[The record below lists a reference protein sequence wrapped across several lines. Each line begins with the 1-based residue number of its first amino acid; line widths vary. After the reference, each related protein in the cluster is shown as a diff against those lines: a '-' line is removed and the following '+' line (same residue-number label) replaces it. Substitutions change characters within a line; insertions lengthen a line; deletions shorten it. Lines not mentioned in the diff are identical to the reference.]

1 MNCFLGRELTSF
13 FCLPVRKMWLKFLL
27 AILLLHVTA
36 AKEPE
41 PQYVLMVPAVL
52 QSDSPG
58 QVCLQFLNL
67 KETISVRVILEY
79 GAVNTT
85 IFEKTMTASNGLQCF
100 NFTIPSVNSSPLAF
114 ISFSAKGTTVSLE
127 ERRSVMIWNTESIV
141 FVQTDKP
148 IYKPGQSV
156 MFRVVA
162 LDFNFKPVQEMYP
175 SIAIQDPRGNRIF
188 QWQNVTSEINI
199 IQIEFPLTEEP
210 ILGNYKIIVAKKS
223 GDKTNHSFLVEEYV
237 LPKFDVTVTAPESLT
252 VLDSEFTVKVCGVY
266 TYGQPVEGK
275 VQLSVCRDFDSYGR
289 CKKSPVCQSFTKDL
303 DTDGCLS
310 QVFSSNI
317 FELNRIGYMR
327 NLDVK
332 AIVTEKGTGLQL
344 TATQSISI
352 TRVMSSTQFENM
364 DRHYRRG
371 IPYFGQIKLVD
382 KDNSPISSEVI
393 QLFVNN
399 KNTNNFTTD
408 DNGIA
413 EFSIDTSE
421 MFDPEISLRATYKT
435 SDHCHSEG
443 WIEPSYPDASLS
455 IQRFYSWT
463 SSFVRIEPLWKDLS
477 CGQKRMITVHYVLNT
492 EGYESINTMNFYY
505 VVSVGFLHGLL
516 KGLDRAAIWQFIHSN
531 DSRACSSWFW
541 ITSQHNGKQ
550 PKDRNSTEVVWQNY
564 PLRKN
569 DPHFWPCNS
578 ISYDKGPSSSSSS
591 GSIHRALRLIFNH
604 LKPSQCTCL
613 DRPVDGMA
621 KGKIVLTGEIKVNIQ
636 ADQNSNFTIPLV
648 VNEKMAPALRL
659 LVYTLHPAKE
669 LVADSVRFPVEKCF
683 KNKVQ
688 LQFSEKQMRSASNV
702 SLVIEAAANSFCA
715 VRAVDQSVLLLK
727 SETELS
733 AETIYSLHPLQDF
746 QGYIFNGLNL
756 EDDPQDPCVSSDN
769 IFHKGLYYTPVMSGL
784 GPDVYQFLRDM
795 GMKFFTN
802 SKVRQPVV
810 CSSETARPTQYFL
823 NAGFMASTHHVKSS
837 AEVAREERGK
847 RLILET
853 IREFFPETWIWD
865 IVLINSTGKASI
877 SYTVPDTI
885 TEWKASA
892 FCVEEL
898 VGFGMSVPATLAVFQ
913 PFFVDLTLPYSI
925 IRGEDFLL
933 RANVFNYLDH
943 CIKINISLS
952 DSLDYQAKLI
962 SPEDDGCVCAKQRKT
977 YVWNIFPKKIG
988 NVVFSITA
996 ETKDDGACG
1005 GKAPRNISID
1015 YRDTQIRT
1023 LLVEPEGIRREK
1035 TQNSLICTKDDVVFQ
1050 DVALDLPTN
1059 VVEGSA
1065 RASFSVVGDIM
1076 GAAMQNVHQLL
1087 QMPFGCGEQNM
1098 VLFAPN
1104 IYVLDYLNKTGQLSE
1119 EVKSKAIG
1127 YLVSGYQK
1135 QLSYKHP
1142 DGSYSIFGTRDKE
1155 GNTWL
1160 TAFVYKSFAQASHFI
1175 YIDDNVQAQTLMW
1188 LASKQKPDGC
1198 FRSVGT
1204 LFNNALKGG
1213 VNDELSLSAY
1223 ITIAMLEAG
1232 HSGSYPVVRNAFFC
1246 LKTASEKSI
1255 SDIYTQALMAYAFCL
1270 AGKAEKC
1277 ESFLRELQ
1285 KSAKEADGSQHWEQ
1299 KERSPSEKSPS
1310 FLDHAPSAE
1319 VEITSYVLLAMLYKP
1334 NRSQEDLTKASGI
1347 VQWIIRQQNPYGGFS
1362 STQDTVIALQALSAY
1377 GEATY
1382 NSVTQNVVKIASK
1395 KPFEKVIIVNNA
1407 NRLLL
1412 QETPL
1417 PEVPGKYSLTVNGS
1431 GCVLMQTALRY
1442 NIHLPEGAFGFSLSV
1457 KASHASCPLDR
1468 PAKFDIVLITQQQAH
1483 VIRSSLPMLHEARSR
1498 ELMFAS
1504 PGMVQTDRG
1513 FCRFSYTG
1521 KRSSSNMVII
1531 DVKMLSGFVP
1541 VKSSLDK
1548 LIDSHT
1554 VMQVENKKNHVLLYL
1569 QNISQKK
1576 RKEITFSVEQDFVVT
1591 HPKPA
1596 PVQIYDYY
1604 ETEKYA
1610 VAQYM
1615 SPCKED
1621 VAEMD

>member
-1 MNCFLGRELTSF
+1 MNCFLRELISF
-13 FCLPVRKMWLKFLL
+13 LCLPVRKMWLKFLL
-27 AILLLHVTA
+27 AILLHVTA

-52 QSDSPG
+52 QTDSPG

-67 KETISVRVILEY
+67 NETISIRVILEY
-79 GAVNTT
+79 GTVNTT
-85 IFEKTMTASNGLQCF
+85 IFEKTMTSSNDLQCF
-100 NFTIPSVNSSPLAF
+100 NFTVPPVNSAPLAF
-114 ISFSAKGTTVSLE
+114 ISFSAKGNTVSLE

-148 IYKPGQSV
+148 IYKPGQRV

-162 LDFNFKPVQEMYP
+162 LDFNFKPIQEMY
-175 SIAIQDPRGNRIF
+175 SLIAIQDPRGNRIF
-188 QWQNVTSEINI
+188 QWQNVTSEMYI

-210 ILGNYKIIVAKKS
+210 ILGSYRIIVAKKS

-237 LPKFDVTVTAPESLT
+237 LPKFDVTVSAPASLT
-252 VLDSEFTVKVCGVY
+252 VLDSEFTVKVCAVY

-275 VQLSVCRDFDSYGR
+275 VQLSVCRNFDSHGR

-303 DTDGCLS
+303 KTGCFS

-344 TATQSISI
+344 TATQTISV
-352 TRVMSSTQFENM
+352 TRVMSSIQFQNV

-371 IPYFGQIKLVD
+371 IPYFGQIKLAD
-382 KDNSPISSEVI
+382 KNNSPIPSEVI

-399 KNTNNFTTD
+399 KNTANFTTD

-413 EFSIDTSE
+413 EFSIDTSK
-421 MFDPEISLRATYKT
+421 MFDPEISLKATYKT
-435 SDHCHSEG
+435 SGQCYSEG
-443 WIEPSYPDASLS
+443 WIEPSYPDAFLS
-455 IQRFYSWT
+455 IPRFYSWT
-463 SSFVRIEPLWKDLS
+463 NSFVRIEPLWKDLN
-477 CGQKRMITVHYVLNT
+477 CGQKEIITVHYILNT
-492 EGYESINTMNFYY
+492 EGYNGINTINFYY
-505 VVSVGFLHGLL
+505 V
-516 KGLDRAAIWQFIHSN
+516 
-531 DSRACSSWFW
+531 
-541 ITSQHNGKQ
+541 
-550 PKDRNSTEVVWQNY
+550 
-564 PLRKN
+564 
-569 DPHFWPCNS
+569 
-578 ISYDKGPSSSSSS
+578 
-591 GSIHRALRLIFNH
+591 
-604 LKPSQCTCL
+604 
-613 DRPVDGMA
+613 GMA

-636 ADQNSNFTIPLV
+636 ADQNGTFTIPLV
-648 VNEKMAPALRL
+648 VSEKMAPAIRL
-659 LVYTLHPAKE
+659 LVYMLHPDKE

-683 KNKVQ
+683 RNKVQ
-688 LQFSEKQMRSASNV
+688 LQFSAKQMHSASSV

-756 EDDPQDPCVSSDN
+756 EDDPKDPCVSSDN

-795 GMKFFTN
+795 GIKFFTN
-802 SKVRQPVV
+802 SKVRQPVL
-810 CSSETARPTQYFL
+810 CTSETARPPPYLL

-837 AEVAREERGK
+837 AEIAREERGK
-847 RLILET
+847 RLTLES
-853 IREFFPETWIWD
+853 IRKFFPETWIWD
-865 IVLINSTGKASI
+865 IVLINSTGKVSI

-892 FCVEEL
+892 FCVGEL
-898 VGFGMSVPATLAVFQ
+898 FGFGMAVPTTLKAFQ
-913 PFFVDLTLPYSI
+913 PFFVDLTLPYSV

-933 RANVFNYLDH
+933 RANVFNYFDH
-943 CIKINISLS
+943 CIKINVSLS

-962 SPEDDGCVCAKQRKT
+962 SLEDDGCVCAKQRKT
-977 YVWNIFPKKIG
+977 YIWNISPKEIG
-988 NVVFSITA
+988 NVIFSITA
-996 ETKDDGACG
+996 ETKDVEPCEDE
-1005 GKAPRNISID
+1005 APRNDSID
-1015 YRDTQIRT
+1015 YRDTQIRA
-1023 LLVEPEGIRREK
+1023 LLVEPEGLRREK
-1035 TQNSLICTKDDVVFQ
+1035 TQNYLVCTKDDVVIQ
-1050 DVALDLPTN
+1050 DVPLSLPTN

-1076 GAAMQNVHQLL
+1076 GTAMQNVHQLL

-1104 IYVLDYLNKTGQLSE
+1104 IYVLDYLNKIGQLSE
-1119 EVKSKAIG
+1119 EVRSKAIG

-1175 YIDDNVQAQTLMW
+1175 YVDDNVQAQTLMW

-1198 FRSVGT
+1198 FQSVGT

-1232 HSGSYPVVRNAFFC
+1232 HSSSYPVVRNAFFC
-1246 LKTASEKSI
+1246 LEAASEKNI
-1255 SDIYTQALMAYAFCL
+1255 SEVYTQALIAYAVCL

-1285 KSAKEADGSQHWEQ
+1285 KSAKEVDGSQHWEQ
-1299 KERSPSEKSPS
+1299 EKRSPSEKSPS

-1319 VEITSYVLLAMLYKP
+1319 VEITSYVLLALLYKP
-1334 NRSQEDLTKASGI
+1334 NRNQEDLTNASGI

-1362 STQDTVIALQALSAY
+1362 STQDTVVALQALAAY
-1377 GEATY
+1377 GGATY
-1382 NSVTQNVVKIASK
+1382 SPVTQNVVKITSQ
-1395 KPFEKVIIVNNA
+1395 KPFEKVFIVNNA

-1412 QETPL
+1412 QQTPL
-1417 PEVPGKYSLTVNGS
+1417 PEVSGKYSLAVNGS
-1431 GCVLMQTALRY
+1431 GCVLMQAVLRY
-1442 NIHLPEGAFGFSLSV
+1442 SLHLPEGAFGFSLSV
-1457 KASHASCPLDR
+1457 QTANASCPLDR
-1468 PAKFDIVLITQQQAH
+1468 PGKFDIVLI
-1483 VIRSSLPMLHEARSR
+1483 S
-1498 ELMFAS
+1498 
-1504 PGMVQTDRG
+1504 
-1513 FCRFSYTG
+1513 SYTG
-1521 KRSSSNMVII
+1521 KRSSSNMLII

-1569 QNISQKK
+1569 ENISQKE
-1576 RKEITFSVEQDFVVT
+1576 RKEIAFSVEQDFVVT

-1604 ETEKYA
+1604 ETEEYA

-1615 SPCKED
+1615 SPCKEAI
-1621 VAEMD
+1621 AEMD

>member
-1 MNCFLGRELTSF
+1 FLGRELNSF
-13 FCLPVRKMWLKFLL
+13 FCHPVRKMWLKFLL
-27 AILLLHVTA
+27 VILLLHVTA

-52 QSDSPG
+52 QTDSPG

-67 KETISVRVILEY
+67 NETISARVILEY
-79 GAVNTT
+79 DAVNTT
-85 IFEKTMTASNGLQCF
+85 IFEKTTTASNGLQCF
-100 NFTIPSVNSSPLAF
+100 NFTIPHANSPPLAF

-127 ERRSVMIWNTESIV
+127 ERRSVMIWNMESIV

-148 IYKPGQSV
+148 IYKPGQSGEYL
-156 MFRVVA
+156 FIA
-162 LDFNFKPVQEMYP
+162 KDFQGKLTVSPY
-175 SIAIQDPRGNRIF
+175 SIFLQDPQGNRIF
-188 QWQNVTSEINI
+188 QWQNVTSEMNI

-223 GDKTNHSFLVEEYV
+223 GDKTSHSFLVEEYV
-237 LPKFDVTVTAPESLT
+237 LPKFDVTVTAPKSLT

-303 DTDGCLS
+303 ETEGCLS
-310 QVFSSNI
+310 QIFSSNI
-317 FELNRIGYMR
+317 FELNRIGYLR

-352 TRVMSSTQFENM
+352 TRVMSNIRFENM
-364 DRHYRRG
+364 DHHYRRG

-382 KDNSPISSEVI
+382 KDNSPISNEVV
-393 QLFVNN
+393 QLFVNS
-399 KNTNNFTTD
+399 KNIDNFTTD
-408 DNGIA
+408 DNGVA

-463 SSFVRIEPLWKDLS
+463 SSFVRIDPLWKDLS

-492 EGYESINTMNFYY
+492 EGYKSINSMNFYY
-505 VVSVGFLHGLL
+505 V
-516 KGLDRAAIWQFIHSN
+516 
-531 DSRACSSWFW
+531 
-541 ITSQHNGKQ
+541 
-550 PKDRNSTEVVWQNY
+550 
-564 PLRKN
+564 
-569 DPHFWPCNS
+569 
-578 ISYDKGPSSSSSS
+578 
-591 GSIHRALRLIFNH
+591 
-604 LKPSQCTCL
+604 
-613 DRPVDGMA
+613 GMS

-636 ADQNSNFTIPLV
+636 ADQNGTFTIPLV
-648 VNEKMAPALRL
+648 VNEKMAPAFRL

-727 SETELS
+727 SGTELS

-810 CSSETARPTQYFL
+810 CSSDTVRPSPYFL

-847 RLILET
+847 RLVVET
-853 IREFFPETWIWD
+853 VREFFPETWIWD

-877 SYTVPDTI
+877 SYTIPDTI

-898 VGFGMSVPATLAVFQ
+898 VGFGMSLPATLTVFQ
-913 PFFVDLTLPYSI
+913 PFFVDLTLPYSV

-943 CIKINISLS
+943 CIKINVSLS

-962 SPEDDGCVCAKQRKT
+962 SPEDDECVCAKQRKT
-977 YVWNIFPKKIG
+977 YAWNIFPKEIG

-996 ETKDDGACG
+996 ETKDNGLCG
-1005 GKAPRNISID
+1005 DKAPRNISID

-1035 TQNSLICTKDDVVFQ
+1035 TQNFLICTKDDVVIQ
-1050 DVALDLPTN
+1050 DVTLDIPTN

-1076 GAAMQNVHQLL
+1076 GTAMQNLHQLL

-1160 TAFVYKSFAQASHFI
+1160 TAFVYKSFAQASLFI

-1198 FRSVGT
+1198 FQSVGT

-1213 VNDELSLSAY
+1213 VDDELSLSAY

-1246 LKTASEKSI
+1246 LETASEKNI
-1255 SDIYTQALMAYAFCL
+1255 SDVYTQALVAYAFCL

-1277 ESFLRELQ
+1277 VSFLRELQ
-1285 KSAKEADGSQHWEQ
+1285 KSAKEADGSQYWEQ

-1319 VEITSYVLLAMLYKP
+1319 VEITSYVLLALLYKP
-1334 NRSQEDLTKASGI
+1334 NRNQEDLTKASRT
-1347 VQWIIRQQNPYGGFS
+1347 VQWIIRQRNPYGGFS
-1362 STQDTVIALQALSAY
+1362 STQDTVIALQALAAY

-1382 NSVTQNVVKIASK
+1382 NSVTQNVVKITSK
-1395 KPFEKVIIVNNA
+1395 KSFEKVFIVNNA

-1412 QETPL
+1412 QESPL
-1417 PEVPGKYSLTVNGS
+1417 PEVPGKYSIAVNGS
-1431 GCVLMQTALRY
+1431 ECVLMQTELKY
-1442 NIHLPEGAFGFSLSV
+1442 NIHLPEGTFGFLLSV
-1457 KASHASCPLDR
+1457 KASNASCSLDQ
-1468 PAKFDIVLITQQQAH
+1468 PAKFDIVL
-1483 VIRSSLPMLHEARSR
+1483 VS
-1498 ELMFAS
+1498 
-1504 PGMVQTDRG
+1504 
-1513 FCRFSYTG
+1513 SYTG

-1569 QNISQKK
+1569 ENISHKK
-1576 RKEITFSVEQDFVVT
+1576 RKEITFTVEQDFVVT

-1596 PVQIYDYY
+1596 PVRIYDYY
-1604 ETEKYA
+1604 ETEEYA

-1615 SPCKED
+1615 SPCK
-1621 VAEMD
+1621 

>member
-1 MNCFLGRELTSF
+1 CFWGRELISF

-27 AILLLHVTA
+27 AILLLNVTA

-52 QSDSPG
+52 QTNSPS
-58 QVCLQFLNL
+58 QICLQFLNL
-67 KETISVRVILEY
+67 NETLSVRVILEY

-100 NFTIPSVNSSPLAF
+100 NFMIPPVSSAPLAF

-127 ERRSVMIWNTESIV
+127 ERRSVMIWNMESIV
-141 FVQTDKP
+141 FMQTDKP

-175 SIAIQDPRGNRIF
+175 LIAIQDPQGNRIF
-188 QWQNVTSEINI
+188 QWQNVTSEMNI

-210 ILGNYKIIVAKKS
+210 VLGNYKIIVAKKS
-223 GDKTNHSFLVEEYV
+223 GDRTNHSFLVEEYV

-252 VLDSEFTVKVCGVY
+252 ILDSEFTVKVCGVY

-303 DTDGCLS
+303 ETEGCLS
-310 QVFSSNI
+310 QVFSSSI

-327 NLDVK
+327 NLNVK

-352 TRVMSSTQFENM
+352 TRVMSNIQFENM

-382 KDNSPISSEVI
+382 KDNSPISNEVI

-408 DNGIA
+408 DNGVA
-413 EFSIDTSE
+413 EFSIDTSK
-421 MFDPEISLRATYKT
+421 MFDPEISLKATYKT
-435 SDHCHSEG
+435 SDQCHSEG
-443 WIEPSYPDASLS
+443 WIEPSYPAASLS

-463 SSFVRIEPLWKDLS
+463 NSFVRIEPVWKDLS

-492 EGYESINTMNFYY
+492 EGYKSINTMNFYY
-505 VVSVGFLHGLL
+505 V
-516 KGLDRAAIWQFIHSN
+516 
-531 DSRACSSWFW
+531 
-541 ITSQHNGKQ
+541 
-550 PKDRNSTEVVWQNY
+550 
-564 PLRKN
+564 
-569 DPHFWPCNS
+569 
-578 ISYDKGPSSSSSS
+578 
-591 GSIHRALRLIFNH
+591 
-604 LKPSQCTCL
+604 
-613 DRPVDGMA
+613 GMA

-636 ADQNSNFTIPLV
+636 ADQNGTFTIPLV
-648 VNEKMAPALRL
+648 VIEEMAPALRL

-669 LVADSVRFPVEKCF
+669 LVADSVRVSVEKCF

-727 SETELS
+727 SKTELS

-756 EDDPQDPCVSSDN
+756 EDDPQEPCVSSDH

-795 GMKFFTN
+795 GIKFFTN
-802 SKVRQPVV
+802 SKIRQPVV
-810 CSSETARPTQYFL
+810 CTSETVRPPSYFL
-823 NAGFMASTHHVKSS
+823 NSGFMVSTHHVKSS
-837 AEVAREERGK
+837 AEIAREERGK
-847 RLILET
+847 KLILET

-865 IVLINSTGKASI
+865 IVLMNSTGKASI

-885 TEWKASA
+885 TEWRASA
-892 FCVEEL
+892 FCVEESA
-898 VGFGMSVPATLAVFQ
+898 GFGMSMPATLTTFQ

-925 IRGEDFLL
+925 IRGEEFLL
-933 RANVFNYLDH
+933 RANVFNYLNH
-943 CIKINISLS
+943 CIKINVSLS
-952 DSLDYQAKLI
+952 DSLDYQTKLI
-962 SPEDDGCVCAKQRKT
+962 SPEDNGCVCAKQRKT
-977 YVWNIFPKKIG
+977 YVWNIFPKEIG

-996 ETKDDGACG
+996 ETKDDEACG
-1005 GKAPRNISID
+1005 DKAPRNISVD

-1035 TQNSLICTKDDVVFQ
+1035 TQNSLICTKDDAVIQ

-1076 GAAMQNVHQLL
+1076 GTAMQNLHQLL

-1119 EVKSKAIG
+1119 EVKAKAIG

-1175 YIDDNVQAQTLMW
+1175 YIDDHVQAQTLMW

-1198 FRSVGT
+1198 FRSVGR

-1232 HSGSYPVVRNAFFC
+1232 HSGLYPVVRNAFFC
-1246 LKTASEKSI
+1246 LETASEKI
-1255 SDIYTQALMAYAFCL
+1255 NDVYTQALMAYAFCL

-1277 ESFLRELQ
+1277 ASFLKELQ
-1285 KSAKEADGSQHWEQ
+1285 KSAKEVDGSQHWEQ

-1319 VEITSYVLLAMLYKP
+1319 VEITSYLLLALLYKP
-1334 NRSQEDLTKASGI
+1334 NRNQEDLTKASGI

-1362 STQDTVIALQALSAY
+1362 STQDTVIALQALAAY

-1382 NSVTQNVVKIASK
+1382 HSATQNIVKITSK
-1395 KPFEKVIIVNNA
+1395 KPFENVFIVNNE

-1412 QETPL
+1412 QQTPL

-1457 KASHASCPLDR
+1457 KTLNASCPLDQ
-1468 PAKFDIVLITQQQAH
+1468 PAKFDIVL
-1483 VIRSSLPMLHEARSR
+1483 VS
-1498 ELMFAS
+1498 
-1504 PGMVQTDRG
+1504 
-1513 FCRFSYTG
+1513 SYTG

-1548 LIDSHT
+1548 
-1554 VMQVENKKNHVLLYL
+1554 V
-1569 QNISQKK
+1569 
-1576 RKEITFSVEQDFVVT
+1576 
-1591 HPKPA
+1591 
-1596 PVQIYDYY
+1596 
-1604 ETEKYA
+1604 
-1610 VAQYM
+1610 
-1615 SPCKED
+1615 
-1621 VAEMD
+1621 

>member
-1 MNCFLGRELTSF
+1 NCFLGRQLIYF
-13 FCLPVRKMWLKFLL
+13 FCLPVRKMCLKFLL
-27 AILLLHVTA
+27 AILILHVTA

-52 QSDSPG
+52 QTDSPS
-58 QVCLQFLNL
+58 QICLQFVNLN
-67 KETISVRVILEY
+67 ETISVRVMLEY
-79 GAVNTT
+79 SAVNTT
-85 IFEKTMTASNGLQCF
+85 IFEKTMTESNGLQCF
-100 NFTIPSVNSSPLAF
+100 NFTIPPVNSSPLAF
-114 ISFSAKGTTVSLE
+114 ISFSAKGTTVTLE

-148 IYKPGQSV
+148 VYKPGQSV

-162 LDFNFKPVQEMYP
+162 LDFNFKPVQEMVSAQKYSP
-175 SIAIQDPRGNRIF
+175 DPRDNRIF

-199 IQIEFPLTEEP
+199 TQIEFPLTEEP

-223 GDKTNHSFLVEEYV
+223 GDEINHSFLVEEYV
-237 LPKFDVTVTAPESLT
+237 LPKFDVTVSVPESLT
-252 VLDSEFTVKVCGVY
+252 VLDSEFTMKVCGVY

-275 VQLSVCRDFDSYGR
+275 VQLMVCRDFDSYGR

-303 DTDGCLS
+303 DTEGCLS
-310 QVFSSNI
+310 QVFSSNV

-352 TRVMSSTQFENM
+352 TQVMSSIQFENM
-364 DRHYRRG
+364 DHHYRRG

-382 KDNSPISSEVI
+382 KDNSPISNEVI

-399 KNTNNFTTD
+399 KNTDNFTTD

-413 EFSIDTSE
+413 EFSIDTSK
-421 MFDPEISLRATYKT
+421 MFDPEINLKATYRT
-435 SDHCHSEG
+435 GDQCHSEG
-443 WIEPSYPDASLS
+443 WIEPSYPYALFSV
-455 IQRFYSWT
+455 QRFYSWT
-463 SSFVRIEPLWKDLS
+463 SSFVRIEPLWKDLR
-477 CGQKRMITVHYVLNT
+477 CGQKRLITVRYVLNT
-492 EGYESINTMNFYY
+492 EGYKSINNMNFYY
-505 VVSVGFLHGLL
+505 V
-516 KGLDRAAIWQFIHSN
+516 
-531 DSRACSSWFW
+531 
-541 ITSQHNGKQ
+541 
-550 PKDRNSTEVVWQNY
+550 
-564 PLRKN
+564 
-569 DPHFWPCNS
+569 
-578 ISYDKGPSSSSSS
+578 
-591 GSIHRALRLIFNH
+591 
-604 LKPSQCTCL
+604 
-613 DRPVDGMA
+613 GMA
-621 KGKIVLTGEIKVNIQ
+621 KGKIVLTGEVKVNIQ
-636 ADQNSNFTIPLV
+636 ADQNGTFTIPLL
-648 VNEKMAPALRL
+648 VNEKMAPALQL

-715 VRAVDQSVLLLK
+715 VRAVDQSMLLLK
-727 SETELS
+727 SETEPS
-733 AETIYSLHPLQDF
+733 VETIYSLHPLQDF
-746 QGYIFNGLNL
+746 QGYMFNGLNL

-810 CSSETARPTQYFL
+810 CTSETVRPLPYFL

-837 AEVAREERGK
+837 AEVAREERRK
-847 RLILET
+847 RPILES

-877 SYTVPDTI
+877 SYTIPDTI

-892 FCVEEL
+892 FCVEQL
-898 VGFGMSVPATLAVFQ
+898 VGFGMSVPATLRAFQ

-925 IRGEDFLL
+925 IRGEDLLL

-943 CIKINISLS
+943 CIKINVSLS

-962 SPEDDGCVCAKQRKT
+962 SPDDNECVCAKQRQT
-977 YVWNIFPKKIG
+977 YVWNIFPKQIG
-988 NVVFSITA
+988 NVVFSVTV

-1005 GKAPRNISID
+1005 DKVPRDNSID

-1035 TQNSLICTKDDVVFQ
+1035 TQNSLICTKDDLVTQ

-1076 GAAMQNVHQLL
+1076 GTAMQNLHQLL

-1104 IYVLDYLNKTGQLSE
+1104 VYVLDYLNKTGQLSE

-1175 YIDDNVQAQTLMW
+1175 YIDDNVQAQNLMW
-1188 LASKQKPDGC
+1188 LASKQKPEGC

-1213 VNDELSLSAY
+1213 VDDELSLSAY
-1223 ITIAMLEAG
+1223 ITVAMLEAG

-1246 LKTASEKSI
+1246 LETASDKNI
-1255 SDIYTQALMAYAFCL
+1255 NDVYTQALMAYAFCL

-1285 KSAKEADGSQHWEQ
+1285 KSSKEVDGSQHWEQ
-1299 KERSPSEKSPS
+1299 KERSTSEKSPS

-1319 VEITSYVLLAMLYKP
+1319 VEITSYALLALLYKP

-1347 VQWIIRQQNPYGGFS
+1347 VQWIIRQQNSYGGFS
-1362 STQDTVIALQALSAY
+1362 STQDTVIALQALAAY

-1382 NSVTQNVVKIASK
+1382 NSVTQNVVKMSSK
-1395 KPFEKVIIVNNA
+1395 KPFEKVFIVNNE

-1412 QETPL
+1412 QQTPL

-1431 GCVLMQTALRY
+1431 GCVLTQTALRY

-1457 KASHASCPLDR
+1457 QTSNASCPLDR
-1468 PAKFDIVLITQQQAH
+1468 PAKFDIVLI
-1483 VIRSSLPMLHEARSR
+1483 S
-1498 ELMFAS
+1498 
-1504 PGMVQTDRG
+1504 
-1513 FCRFSYTG
+1513 SYTG

-1548 LIDSHT
+1548 LIDDHT

-1576 RKEITFSVEQDFVVT
+1576 RKEITFSAEQDFVVT

-1596 PVQIYDYY
+1596 SVQIYDYY
-1604 ETEKYA
+1604 ETEEYA
-1610 VAQYM
+1610 IAQYM
-1615 SPCKED
+1615 SPCK
-1621 VAEMD
+1621 

>member
-1 MNCFLGRELTSF
+1 NCFLGRELISF
-13 FCLPVRKMWLKFLL
+13 FCLPVRKMWLKFIL
-27 AILLLHVTA
+27 AVLFLHVTA

-52 QSDSPG
+52 QTDSPSR
-58 QVCLQFLNL
+58 VCLQFLNL
-67 KETISVRVILEY
+67 NETISIRVILEC
-79 GAVNTT
+79 GAANST
-85 IFEKTMTASNGLQCF
+85 IVEKTMAAASNGLQCF
-100 NFTIPSVNSSPLAF
+100 NFTIPPVRSAPLAF
-114 ISFSAKGTTVSLE
+114 ISFSAKGSTVSLE
-127 ERRSVMIWNTESIV
+127 ERRSVMIWNTDSIV

-162 LDFNFKPVQEMYP
+162 LDFNFKPVQEMRVSP
-175 SIAIQDPRGNRIF
+175 CICFVQDPRGNRIF
-188 QWQNVTSEINI
+188 QWQNVTSEMNI

-210 ILGNYKIIVAKKS
+210 ILGNYKITVVKKS
-223 GDKTNHSFLVEEYV
+223 GDKTNHSFHVEEYV
-237 LPKFDVTVTAPESLT
+237 LPRFDVTVTAPERLT
-252 VLDSEFTVKVCGVY
+252 VLDSEFTVKVSGVY

-289 CKKSPVCQSFTKDL
+289 CKKSPVCQSFTKEL
-303 DTDGCLS
+303 DPEGCLS
-310 QVFSSNI
+310 QTFSSKM
-317 FELNRIGYMR
+317 FELNRIGYVR

-332 AIVTEKGTGLQL
+332 AIVMEKGTGLQL
-344 TATQSISI
+344 TATESISI
-352 TRVMSSTQFENM
+352 TRVMSSVRFENM
-364 DRHYRRG
+364 DHHYRRG

-382 KDNSPISSEVI
+382 KDNSPISSEVV
-393 QLFVNN
+393 QLFVNS
-399 KNTNNFTTD
+399 KNTENFTTD
-408 DNGIA
+408 DNGLA
-413 EFSIDTSE
+413 EFSIDTSK
-421 MFDPEISLRATYKT
+421 MFDPEITLRATYKT
-435 SDHCHSEG
+435 SDQCHSEG
-443 WIEPSYPDASLS
+443 WIEPSYHDASFLV
-455 IQRFYSWT
+455 QRFYSWT

-477 CGQKRMITVHYVLNT
+477 CGQKSMITVHYVLNT
-492 EGYESINTMNFYY
+492 EGYKNINTMNFYY
-505 VVSVGFLHGLL
+505 V
-516 KGLDRAAIWQFIHSN
+516 
-531 DSRACSSWFW
+531 
-541 ITSQHNGKQ
+541 
-550 PKDRNSTEVVWQNY
+550 
-564 PLRKN
+564 
-569 DPHFWPCNS
+569 
-578 ISYDKGPSSSSSS
+578 
-591 GSIHRALRLIFNH
+591 
-604 LKPSQCTCL
+604 
-613 DRPVDGMA
+613 GMS
-621 KGKIVLTGEIKVNIQ
+621 KGKIVLTGEIEVNIRT
-636 ADQNSNFTIPLV
+636 DQNGTFTLPLEV
-648 VNEKMAPALRL
+648 REEMAPALRL

-683 KNKVQ
+683 QNKVQ
-688 LQFSEKQMRSASNV
+688 LEFSEQQMLSGSNV
-702 SLVIEAAANSFCA
+702 TLVLEAAANSFCA

-733 AETIYSLHPLQDF
+733 AELIYSMHPLQDF
-746 QGYIFNGLNL
+746 QGYIFNELNL
-756 EDDPQDPCVSSDN
+756 EDDPPDPCVSSDN
-769 IFHKGLYYTPVMSGL
+769 IFHKGLYYTPVTSGL

-810 CSSETARPTQYFL
+810 CTSETVRPSPHFL
-823 NAGFMASTHHVKSS
+823 NAGFMAPTLHAKSS
-837 AEVAREERGK
+837 DEVAREERMN
-847 RLILET
+847 RFTLET

-865 IVLINSTGKASI
+865 IVLVNSTGKASL
-877 SYTVPDTI
+877 SYTIPDTI

-898 VGFGMSVPATLAVFQ
+898 AGFGVSVPATLTAFQ
-913 PFFVDLTLPYSI
+913 SFFVDLTLPYSI

-943 CIKINISLS
+943 CVKIEVSLA
-952 DSLDYQAKLI
+952 DSLDYQAKLE
-962 SPEDDGCVCAKQRKT
+962 SPEDDGCVCAKQRQT
-977 YVWNIFPKKIG
+977 YIWKIFPRAIG
-988 NVVFSITA
+988 NMEFSITA
-996 ETKDDGACG
+996 EAKDDEACG
-1005 GKAPRNISID
+1005 DKAPKNISVD

-1035 TQNSLICTKDDVVFQ
+1035 TQTSLICTKDDVVTQ

-1065 RASFSVVGDIM
+1065 RASFSVVGDTM
-1076 GAAMQNVHQLL
+1076 STAMQNLQQLL

-1119 EVKSKAIG
+1119 EIKSKAIG

-1188 LASKQKPDGC
+1188 LANKQKPDGC

-1213 VNDELSLSAY
+1213 VDDELSLSAY
-1223 ITIAMLEAG
+1223 ITIAILEAQ
-1232 HSGSYPVVRNAFFC
+1232 HSNLYPVVRNAFFC
-1246 LKTASEKSI
+1246 LETASEKNI
-1255 SDIYTQALMAYAFCL
+1255 SNTYTQALMAYAFCL

-1285 KSAKEADGSQHWEQ
+1285 KSAKDVDGSQHWEQ
-1299 KERSPSEKSPS
+1299 EARSSSERPSS

-1319 VEITSYVLLAMLYKP
+1319 VEITSYVLLALLCKP
-1334 NRSQEDLTKASGI
+1334 KRNQEDLTRASRI
-1347 VQWIIRQQNPYGGFS
+1347 VQWIIKQQNPYGGFS
-1362 STQDTVIALQALSAY
+1362 STQDTVIALQALAVY

-1382 NSVTQNVVKIASK
+1382 NPMTQNVAKITSK
-1395 KPFEKVIIVNNA
+1395 KPFEKVFIVNNA

-1412 QETPL
+1412 QESPL
-1417 PEVPGKYSLTVNGS
+1417 PEIPGKYSLAVNGS
-1431 GCVLMQTALRY
+1431 GCILLQTALRY
-1442 NIHLPEGAFGFSLSV
+1442 NIYLPEGAFGFSLSV
-1457 KASHASCPLDR
+1457 ETSNASCPLDR
-1468 PAKFDIVLITQQQAH
+1468 PAKFDIVLK
-1483 VIRSSLPMLHEARSR
+1483 S
-1498 ELMFAS
+1498 
-1504 PGMVQTDRG
+1504 
-1513 FCRFSYTG
+1513 SYTG
-1521 KRSSSNMVII
+1521 NRRSSNMVII

-1548 LIDSHT
+1548 LIDGHT

-1569 QNISQKK
+1569 ENISQKK
-1576 RKEITFSVEQDFVVT
+1576 RKEIVFSVEQDFVVN

-1604 ETEKYA
+1604 ETEEYA

-1615 SPCKED
+1615 PPCK
-1621 VAEMD
+1621 

>member
-1 MNCFLGRELTSF
+1 IHCFNHNQVELIAL

-27 AILLLHVTA
+27 AILLLHVA
-36 AKEPE
+36 AGKEPE

-52 QSDSPG
+52 QTDSPS

-67 KETISVRVILEY
+67 NETISVRVILEY

-85 IFEKTMTASNGLQCF
+85 IFEKTMTASNSLQCF
-100 NFTIPSVNSSPLAF
+100 NFTIPPVSSAPLAF

-162 LDFNFKPVQEMYP
+162 LDFNFKPVQEV
-175 SIAIQDPRGNRIF
+175 DPQGNRIF
-188 QWQNVTSEINI
+188 QWQNVTSEMNI

-210 ILGNYKIIVAKKS
+210 ILGSYKIIVAKTS

-252 VLDSEFTVKVCGVY
+252 VLDSEFTVKVCGEY

-289 CKKSPVCQSFTKDL
+289 CKKSPVCQSFTKEL
-303 DTDGCLS
+303 DTEGCLS

-332 AIVTEKGTGLQL
+332 AIVTEKGT
-344 TATQSISI
+344 ATRSISI
-352 TRVMSSTQFENM
+352 TRVMSSIQFENM
-364 DRHYRRG
+364 DRHYKRG
-371 IPYFGQIKLVD
+371 IPYFGQVKLVD
-382 KDNSPISSEVI
+382 KDNAPISNEVI

-399 KNTNNFTTD
+399 KNTVNFTTD
-408 DNGIA
+408 DNGTA

-435 SDHCHSEG
+435 SDQCHPEG

-463 SSFVRIEPLWKDLS
+463 SSFVRIEPLWQDLK

-492 EGYESINTMNFYY
+492 EGYKSINTMNFYY
-505 VVSVGFLHGLL
+505 V
-516 KGLDRAAIWQFIHSN
+516 
-531 DSRACSSWFW
+531 
-541 ITSQHNGKQ
+541 
-550 PKDRNSTEVVWQNY
+550 
-564 PLRKN
+564 
-569 DPHFWPCNS
+569 
-578 ISYDKGPSSSSSS
+578 
-591 GSIHRALRLIFNH
+591 
-604 LKPSQCTCL
+604 
-613 DRPVDGMA
+613 GMA

-636 ADQNSNFTIPLV
+636 ADQNGTFTIPLV

-688 LQFSEKQMRSASNV
+688 LQFSEKRMRSAFNV
-702 SLVIEAAANSFCA
+702 SLVLEAAANSFCA
-715 VRAVDQSVLLLK
+715 VRAVDKSILLLK

-810 CSSETARPTQYFL
+810 CSSETVRRPQYFL
-823 NAGFMASTHHVKSS
+823 NAGVMASTHHVKSS

-847 RLILET
+847 RFIIET

-865 IVLINSTGKASI
+865 IVLINSTGKANI
-877 SYTVPDTI
+877 SYTIPDTI

-892 FCVEEL
+892 FCVQEL
-898 VGFGMSVPATLAVFQ
+898 VGFGVAVPATLTVFQ
-913 PFFVDLTLPYSI
+913 PFFIDLTLPYSI

-943 CIKINISLS
+943 CIKINVSLS
-952 DSLDYQAKLI
+952 DSLDYQDKLI

-977 YVWNIFPKKIG
+977 YVWNIFPKQIG
-988 NVVFSITA
+988 NVAFSITA

-1005 GKAPRNISID
+1005 DKAPRNISID

-1035 TQNSLICTKDDVVFQ
+1035 TQNSLICTKDDVVIQ

-1076 GAAMQNVHQLL
+1076 GTAMQNVHQLL

-1213 VNDELSLSAY
+1213 VDDELSLSAY

-1246 LKTASEKSI
+1246 LETASEKNI

-1277 ESFLRELQ
+1277 ESFLRLLQ
-1285 KSAKEADGSQHWEQ
+1285 KSAKEVDGSQHWEQ
-1299 KERSPSEKSPS
+1299 EERSPSEKSPS

-1319 VEITSYVLLAMLYKP
+1319 VEITSYVLLALLYKP
-1334 NRSQEDLTKASGI
+1334 NWNQEDLTKASGI

-1377 GEATY
+1377 GDAIY
-1382 NSVTQNVVKIASK
+1382 SSVAQNIVKITSK
-1395 KPFEKVIIVNNA
+1395 KPFEKVFIVNNA

-1412 QETPL
+1412 QETSL

-1442 NIHLPEGAFGFSLSV
+1442 NIHLPEGAFGFLLSV
-1457 KASHASCPLDR
+1457 KTSRASCPLDR
-1468 PAKFDIVLITQQQAH
+1468 PAKFDIVLI
-1483 VIRSSLPMLHEARSR
+1483 S
-1498 ELMFAS
+1498 
-1504 PGMVQTDRG
+1504 
-1513 FCRFSYTG
+1513 SYTG
-1521 KRSSSNMVII
+1521 KRRSSNMVII

-1541 VKSSLDK
+1541 VQSSLDK
-1548 LIDSHT
+1548 LIESHT
-1554 VMQVENKKNHVLLYL
+1554 VMQIENKKNHVILYL

-1576 RKEITFSVEQDFVVT
+1576 RKEIAFSVEQDFVVT

-1604 ETEKYA
+1604 ETVEITFLCMGR
-1610 VAQYM
+1610 AQ
-1615 SPCKED
+1615 PLG
-1621 VAEMD
+1621 

>member
-1 MNCFLGRELTSF
+1 
-13 FCLPVRKMWLKFLL
+13 MWLKFLL
-27 AILLLHVTA
+27 AILLHITA

-52 QSDSPG
+52 QSDSPA

-67 KETISVRVILEY
+67 NETISVRVILEY

-85 IFEKTMTASNGLQCF
+85 IFEKTMIARNDLQCF
-100 NFTIPSVNSSPLAF
+100 NFTIARVSSAPLAF
-114 ISFSAKGTTVSLE
+114 ISFSAKGATVSLE
-127 ERRSVMIWNTESIV
+127 ERRSVVIWHTESIV

-162 LDFNFKPVQEMYP
+162 LDFNFKPVKEMYP
-175 SIAIQDPRGNRIF
+175 LIAIQDPRANRIF
-188 QWQNVTSEINI
+188 QWQNVTSEMNI

-210 ILGNYKIIVAKKS
+210 ILGNYKIIVVKKS

-289 CKKSPVCQSFTKDL
+289 CKRNPVCQSFNKDL
-303 DTDGCLS
+303 ETEGCLS
-310 QVFSSNI
+310 QVFSSDI

-327 NLDVK
+327 SLDVK

-344 TATQSISI
+344 TATRSISI
-352 TRVMSSTQFENM
+352 TRVMSTLQFENM

-382 KDNSPISSEVI
+382 KDKSPISNEVI

-399 KNTNNFTTD
+399 KNIDNFTTD
-408 DNGIA
+408 DNGVA
-413 EFSIDTSE
+413 EFSIDTSK
-421 MFDPEISLRATYKT
+421 MFDPEITLKAIYKT
-435 SDHCHSEG
+435 SEQCHSEG
-443 WIEPSYPDASLS
+443 WIEPFYPDASLS
-455 IQRFYSWT
+455 VQRFYSWT
-463 SSFVRIEPLWKDLS
+463 SSFLRIEPLWKDLK
-477 CGQKRMITVHYVLNT
+477 CGQIMMITVHYVLNM
-492 EGYESINTMNFYY
+492 EGYKNMNTIKFYY
-505 VVSVGFLHGLL
+505 V
-516 KGLDRAAIWQFIHSN
+516 
-531 DSRACSSWFW
+531 
-541 ITSQHNGKQ
+541 
-550 PKDRNSTEVVWQNY
+550 
-564 PLRKN
+564 
-569 DPHFWPCNS
+569 
-578 ISYDKGPSSSSSS
+578 
-591 GSIHRALRLIFNH
+591 
-604 LKPSQCTCL
+604 
-613 DRPVDGMA
+613 GMA

-636 ADQNSNFTIPLV
+636 TDQNGTFTIPLE
-648 VNEKMAPALRL
+648 VNEKMAPALQL

-688 LQFSEKQMRSASNV
+688 LHFSEKQMHSASKV

-715 VRAVDQSVLLLK
+715 VRAVDQSVLILK
-727 SETELS
+727 SEIELS
-733 AETIYSLHPLQDF
+733 AEMIYSLHPLQDF

-756 EDDPQDPCVSSDN
+756 EDDPEDPCVSSDN
-769 IFHKGLYYTPVMSGL
+769 IFHKGLYYTPVTSGL

-795 GMKFFTN
+795 GIKFFTN

-810 CSSETARPTQYFL
+810 CTSETVRPSSYFL
-823 NAGFMASTHHVKSS
+823 NSGFMASTHHVKSS
-837 AEVAREERGK
+837 AEFAREERGK

-853 IREFFPETWIWD
+853 VREFFPETWIWD
-865 IVLINSTGKASI
+865 IVPVNSTGKASI
-877 SYTVPDTI
+877 LYTIPDTI

-898 VGFGMSVPATLAVFQ
+898 AGFGLSAPVSLKAFQ

-933 RANVFNYLDH
+933 RASVFNYLDH
-943 CIKINISLS
+943 CIKMNVSLS

-962 SPEDDGCVCAKQRKT
+962 SQEDDGCICAKQKET
-977 YVWNIFPKKIG
+977 YVWNVFPRETG
-988 NVVFSITA
+988 NVQFRITV
-996 ETKDDGACG
+996 ETEGDEHCG
-1005 GKAPRNISID
+1005 DESSGNTDTD

-1035 TQNSLICTKDDVVFQ
+1035 TQTSLMCTKDDAVIQ
-1050 DVALDLPTN
+1050 DVTLDLPTN

-1065 RASFSVVGDIM
+1065 RASFSVAGDIM
-1076 GAAMQNVHQLL
+1076 GTAIQNVHQLL

-1098 VLFAPN
+1098 VLFSPN
-1104 IYVLDYLNKTGQLSE
+1104 IYVLGYLNKTGQLSE
-1119 EVKSKAIG
+1119 EVQSKAIG

-1142 DGSYSIFGTRDKE
+1142 DGSYSIFGIKDKE

-1213 VNDELSLSAY
+1213 VDNELSLSAY
-1223 ITIAMLEAG
+1223 ITIAMLEAQ
-1232 HSGSYPVVRNAFFC
+1232 HSSSYPVVRNAIFC
-1246 LKTASEKSI
+1246 LETASEKNI
-1255 SDIYTQALMAYAFCL
+1255 SNIYTQALMTYAFCL

-1285 KSAKEADGSQHWEQ
+1285 KSAKEVDGSHHWEQ
-1299 KERSPSEKSPS
+1299 ERPLSEKSHR

-1319 VEITSYVLLAMLYKP
+1319 VEITSYVLLALLCKP
-1334 NRSQEDLTKASGI
+1334 NRNQDDLTEASGI

-1362 STQDTVIALQALSAY
+1362 STQDTVIALQALAAY

-1382 NSVTQNVVKIASK
+1382 NSITQNVIKVTSK
-1395 KPFEKVIIVNNA
+1395 KLFEKVFTVNNT

-1412 QETPL
+1412 QQTPL
-1417 PEVPGKYSLTVNGS
+1417 PEIPGKYNLTVNGS

-1442 NIHLPEGAFGFSLSV
+1442 NIHLPEGEFGFLLSV
-1457 KASHASCPLDR
+1457 QTSNASCPLDR
-1468 PAKFDIVLITQQQAH
+1468 PAKFDIVLI
-1483 VIRSSLPMLHEARSR
+1483 S
-1498 ELMFAS
+1498 
-1504 PGMVQTDRG
+1504 
-1513 FCRFSYTG
+1513 SYTG
-1521 KRSSSNMVII
+1521 KRRSSNMVII
-1531 DVKMLSGFVP
+1531 DVKMLSGFIP

-1548 LIDSHT
+1548 LVDDHA

-1569 QNISQKK
+1569 ENISQKK

-1596 PVQIYDYY
+1596 VVQIYDYY
-1604 ETEKYA
+1604 ETEEYA

-1615 SPCKED
+1615 SPCKEV
-1621 VAEMD
+1621 VAQTD

>member
-1 MNCFLGRELTSF
+1 NCFLRGKLVSF
-13 FCLPVRKMWLKFLL
+13 FCHPVRKMWLKFLL
-27 AILLLHVTA
+27 TVLLLHITA

-41 PQYVLMVPAVL
+41 LQYVLMVPAVL
-52 QSDSPG
+52 QTDSPG

-67 KETISVRVILEY
+67 NETLSVSVILEY

-100 NFTIPSVNSSPLAF
+100 NLTISPVSSAPLAF

-127 ERRSVMIWNTESIV
+127 ERRSVMIWNMESFV

-148 IYKPGQSV
+148 IYKPGQNV

-175 SIAIQDPRGNRIF
+175 LIAIRDPQGNRIF
-188 QWQNVTSEINI
+188 QWQNVTSEMNI

-223 GDKTNHSFLVEEYV
+223 GDRINHSFLVEEYV
-237 LPKFDVTVTAPESLT
+237 LPKFDVIVTAPESVT
-252 VLDSEFTVKVCGVY
+252 VLDSEFTVKVCGMY

-275 VQLSVCRDFDSYGR
+275 VQLSVCRDFDLYGK

-303 DTDGCLS
+303 ETEGCLS
-310 QVFSSNI
+310 QVFSTNI

-332 AIVTEKGTGLQL
+332 AIVTEKGTGLQH
-344 TATQSISI
+344 TVTQSISI
-352 TRVMSSTQFENM
+352 TRVMSSIQFENM

-382 KDNSPISSEVI
+382 KDNSPISNEVI
-393 QLFVNN
+393 LLFVNN
-399 KNTNNFTTD
+399 KNTDNFTTD

-413 EFSIDTSE
+413 QFSIDTSK
-421 MFDPEISLRATYKT
+421 MFDPEISLKATYKT
-435 SDHCHSEG
+435 SDQCHSEG
-443 WIEPSYPDASLS
+443 WIEPSYPDALLS
-455 IQRFYSWT
+455 VQRFYSWT
-463 SSFVRIEPLWKDLS
+463 SSFVRIEPLWKELS

-492 EGYESINTMNFYY
+492 EGYKNVNTMNFYY
-505 VVSVGFLHGLL
+505 V
-516 KGLDRAAIWQFIHSN
+516 
-531 DSRACSSWFW
+531 
-541 ITSQHNGKQ
+541 
-550 PKDRNSTEVVWQNY
+550 
-564 PLRKN
+564 
-569 DPHFWPCNS
+569 
-578 ISYDKGPSSSSSS
+578 
-591 GSIHRALRLIFNH
+591 
-604 LKPSQCTCL
+604 
-613 DRPVDGMA
+613 GMA

-636 ADQNSNFTIPLV
+636 TDQTGTFTIPLV

-669 LVADSVRFPVEKCF
+669 LVADSVRFPVERCF

-702 SLVIEAAANSFCA
+702 SLVIEAAANSFCG
-715 VRAVDQSVLLLK
+715 VRAVDQSVLFLK

-733 AETIYSLHPLQDF
+733 AEMIYNLHPLQDF
-746 QGYIFNGLNL
+746 EGYIFNGLNL

-810 CSSETARPTQYFL
+810 CTSETVRPPTYFW
-823 NAGFMASTHHVKSS
+823 NAGFMASTHHVKTS

-847 RLILET
+847 RLVLET

-877 SYTVPDTI
+877 SYTLPDTI
-885 TEWKASA
+885 TKWKASA
-892 FCVEEL
+892 FCVEEFA
-898 VGFGMSVPATLAVFQ
+898 GFGMSVPATLTAFQ
-913 PFFVDLTLPYSI
+913 PFFVDLTLPYSV

-933 RANVFNYLDH
+933 RATIFNYLDH
-943 CIKINISLS
+943 CIKINVLLS

-962 SPEDDGCVCAKQRKT
+962 SAEDDGCLCAKQRKT
-977 YVWNIFPKKIG
+977 YVWNIFPREIG
-988 NVVFSITA
+988 NVEFNITA
-996 ETKDDGACG
+996 ETEDDEACG
-1005 GKAPRNISID
+1005 DKASRNISID

-1023 LLVEPEGIRREK
+1023 LLVEPEGIRRDK
-1035 TQNSLICTKDDVVFQ
+1035 TQSSLICTKDDVIIQ

-1076 GAAMQNVHQLL
+1076 GTAIQNLHQLL

-1104 IYVLDYLNKTGQLSE
+1104 IYVLNYLNKTGQLSE

-1160 TAFVYKSFAQASHFI
+1160 SAFVYKSFAQASHFI
-1175 YIDDNVQAQTLMW
+1175 YIDDRVQAQTLMW
-1188 LASKQKPDGC
+1188 LANKQKPDGC

-1213 VNDELSLSAY
+1213 VDDELSLSAY
-1223 ITIAMLEAG
+1223 VTIAMLEAQ
-1232 HSGSYPVVRNAFFC
+1232 HSSSYPVVRNAFYC
-1246 LKTASEKSI
+1246 LETASEKNI
-1255 SDIYTQALMAYAFCL
+1255 SDVYTRALMAYAFCL
-1270 AGKAEKC
+1270 AHDTEKC

-1285 KSAKEADGSQHWEQ
+1285 KSAKEVDGSQHWEQ
-1299 KERSPSEKSPS
+1299 EEKSPSERSPS

-1319 VEITSYVLLAMLYKP
+1319 VEITSYVLLALLCKP
-1334 NRSQEDLTKASGI
+1334 NRNQEDLTRASSI
-1347 VQWIIRQQNPYGGFS
+1347 VQWIVRQQNPYGGFS
-1362 STQDTVIALQALSAY
+1362 STQDTVIALQALAAY

-1382 NSVTQNVVKIASK
+1382 NSVTQDTVEVTSK
-1395 KPFEKVIIVNNA
+1395 KPFEKVFIVTNV

-1412 QETPL
+1412 QQTLL
-1417 PEVPGKYSLTVNGS
+1417 PEIPGKYSLTVNGS
-1431 GCVLMQTALRY
+1431 GCVLMQTALKY

-1457 KASHASCPLDR
+1457 QTSNASCPLDG
-1468 PAKFDIVLITQQQAH
+1468 PTKFDIVLI
-1483 VIRSSLPMLHEARSR
+1483 
-1498 ELMFAS
+1498 
-1504 PGMVQTDRG
+1504 
-1513 FCRFSYTG
+1513 CSYTG
-1521 KRSSSNMVII
+1521 KRRSSNMVII

-1541 VKSSLDK
+1541 VKPSLDK
-1548 LIDSHT
+1548 LIDGRT

-1569 QNISQKK
+1569 ENILQKK
-1576 RKEITFSVEQDFVVT
+1576 RKEITFSVEQDFVVA

-1604 ETEKYA
+1604 ETEEYA
-1610 VAQYM
+1610 VAQYV
-1615 SPCKED
+1615 SPCK
-1621 VAEMD
+1621 

>member
-1 MNCFLGRELTSF
+1 L
-13 FCLPVRKMWLKFLL
+13 
-27 AILLLHVTA
+27 
-36 AKEPE
+36 
-41 PQYVLMVPAVL
+41 
-52 QSDSPG
+52 
-58 QVCLQFLNL
+58 
-67 KETISVRVILEY
+67 
-79 GAVNTT
+79 
-85 IFEKTMTASNGLQCF
+85 
-100 NFTIPSVNSSPLAF
+100 
-114 ISFSAKGTTVSLE
+114 
-127 ERRSVMIWNTESIV
+127 
-141 FVQTDKP
+141 
-148 IYKPGQSV
+148 
-156 MFRVVA
+156 
-162 LDFNFKPVQEMYP
+162 
-175 SIAIQDPRGNRIF
+175 QDPRGNRIF
-188 QWQNVTSEINI
+188 QWQNVTSEMYI

-210 ILGNYKIIVAKKS
+210 ILGNYRIIVAKKS

-237 LPKFDVTVTAPESLT
+237 LPKFDVTVSAPESLT
-252 VLDSEFTVKVCGVY
+252 VLDPEFTVKVCGVY

-275 VQLSVCRDFDSYGR
+275 VQLSVCRNFDSHGR

-303 DTDGCLS
+303 KTGCLS
-310 QVFSSNI
+310 QVFSSKI

-344 TATQSISI
+344 TAAQSISI
-352 TRVMSSTQFENM
+352 TRVMSSIQFENV

-382 KDNSPISSEVI
+382 KDSSPISSEVI

-399 KNTNNFTTD
+399 KNTANFTTD

-413 EFSIDTSE
+413 EFSIDTSK
-421 MFDPEISLRATYKT
+421 MFDPEISLKATYKT
-435 SDHCHSEG
+435 SDQCHSEG
-443 WIEPSYPDASLS
+443 WIEPSYPDAFLS
-455 IQRFYSWT
+455 IPRFYSWT
-463 SSFVRIEPLWKDLS
+463 SSFVRIEPLWKDLN
-477 CGQKRMITVHYVLNT
+477 CGQKKMITVHYILNT
-492 EGYESINTMNFYY
+492 EGYKGINTINFYY
-505 VVSVGFLHGLL
+505 V
-516 KGLDRAAIWQFIHSN
+516 
-531 DSRACSSWFW
+531 
-541 ITSQHNGKQ
+541 
-550 PKDRNSTEVVWQNY
+550 
-564 PLRKN
+564 
-569 DPHFWPCNS
+569 
-578 ISYDKGPSSSSSS
+578 
-591 GSIHRALRLIFNH
+591 
-604 LKPSQCTCL
+604 
-613 DRPVDGMA
+613 GMA

-636 ADQNSNFTIPLV
+636 ADQNGTFTIPLV
-648 VNEKMAPALRL
+648 VSEKMAPAIRL
-659 LVYTLHPAKE
+659 LVYMLHPDKE

-683 KNKVQ
+683 RNKVQ
-688 LQFSEKQMRSASNV
+688 LQFSAKQMHSASKVN
-702 SLVIEAAANSFCA
+702 LVIEAAANSLCA

-733 AETIYSLHPLQDF
+733 AETIYNLHPLQDF

-756 EDDPQDPCVSSDN
+756 EDDPKEPCVSSDN

-795 GMKFFTN
+795 GIKFFTN

-810 CSSETARPTQYFL
+810 CTSETVRPPPYFL
-823 NAGFMASTHHVKSS
+823 NAGFMASTHRVKSS
-837 AEVAREERGK
+837 AEIAREERGK
-847 RLILET
+847 RLTLET
-853 IREFFPETWIWD
+853 IRKFFPETWIWD

-892 FCVEEL
+892 FCVGEL
-898 VGFGMSVPATLAVFQ
+898 VGFGMAVPTTLKAFQ

-933 RANVFNYLDH
+933 RANAFNYLDH
-943 CIKINISLS
+943 CMKINVSLS
-952 DSLDYQAKLI
+952 ESLDYQAKLI

-977 YVWNIFPKKIG
+977 YIWNISPKEIG
-988 NVVFSITA
+988 NVIFSITA
-996 ETKDDGACG
+996 ETKDVEACEDE
-1005 GKAPRNISID
+1005 APRNGSTD

-1035 TQNSLICTKDDVVFQ
+1035 TQNYLVCTKDDVVIQ
-1050 DVALDLPTN
+1050 DVPLSLPTN

-1076 GAAMQNVHQLL
+1076 GTAMQNVHQLL

-1104 IYVLDYLNKTGQLSE
+1104 IYVLDYLNKIGQLNE

-1175 YIDDNVQAQTLMW
+1175 YVDDNVQAQTLMW

-1232 HSGSYPVVRNAFFC
+1232 HSSLYPVVRNAFFC
-1246 LKTASEKSI
+1246 LEAASEKNI
-1255 SDIYTQALMAYAFCL
+1255 SEVYTQALMAYAFCL

-1285 KSAKEADGSQHWEQ
+1285 KSAKEVDGSQHWEQ
-1299 KERSPSEKSPS
+1299 EKRSPSEKSPS

-1319 VEITSYVLLAMLYKP
+1319 VEITSYVLLALLYKP
-1334 NRSQEDLTKASGI
+1334 NRNHEDLTSASGI
-1347 VQWIIRQQNPYGGFS
+1347 VQWTIRQQNPYGGFS
-1362 STQDTVIALQALSAY
+1362 STQDTVIALQALAAY
-1377 GEATY
+1377 GGATY
-1382 NSVTQNVVKIASK
+1382 SPVVQNVVKITSQ
-1395 KPFEKVIIVNNA
+1395 KPFEKVFIVNNA

-1412 QETPL
+1412 QQTPL
-1417 PEVPGKYSLTVNGS
+1417 PEVSGKYSLTVNGS

-1442 NIHLPEGAFGFSLSV
+1442 SIHLPDGAFGFSLSV
-1457 KASHASCPLDR
+1457 RTSNTSCPLDG
-1468 PAKFDIVLITQQQAH
+1468 PKKFDIVLI
-1483 VIRSSLPMLHEARSR
+1483 S
-1498 ELMFAS
+1498 
-1504 PGMVQTDRG
+1504 
-1513 FCRFSYTG
+1513 SYTG
-1521 KRSSSNMVII
+1521 KRSSSNMLII

-1548 LIDSHT
+1548 LVDSHT

-1569 QNISQKK
+1569 ENISQKK

-1604 ETEKYA
+1604 ETEEYA
-1610 VAQYM
+1610 VAQYT
-1615 SPCKED
+1615 SPCK
-1621 VAEMD
+1621 

>member
-1 MNCFLGRELTSF
+1 NCFLGRELISF

-52 QSDSPG
+52 LTDSPG
-58 QVCLQFLNL
+58 QVCLQFLHLN
-67 KETISVRVILEY
+67 ETISIRVILEY
-79 GAVNTT
+79 GNTT
-85 IFEKTMTASNGLQCF
+85 IFEKTMTARNGLQCF
-100 NFTIPSVNSSPLAF
+100 NFTIPQARSAPLAF

-148 IYKPGQSV
+148 IYKSGQSV
-156 MFRVVA
+156 RFRIVA
-162 LDFNFKPVQEMYP
+162 LDFNFKPVQEM
-175 SIAIQDPRGNRIF
+175 ANKLFFFLQDPRGNRIF
-188 QWQNVTSEINI
+188 QWQNVTSEMNI
-199 IQIEFPLTEEP
+199 VQIEFPLTEEP

-223 GDKTNHSFLVEEYV
+223 GDKTNHSFLVDEYV
-237 LPKFDVTVTAPESLT
+237 LPKFEVTITAPESLT
-252 VLDSEFTVKVCGVY
+252 VLESEFTVKVCGVY

-303 DTDGCLS
+303 ETEGCLS

-332 AIVTEKGTGLQL
+332 GIVTEKGTGLQL

-352 TRVMSSTQFENM
+352 TQVMSSIRFENM

-382 KDNSPISSEVI
+382 KDNSPISNEVI

-399 KNTNNFTTD
+399 KNTDNFTTD
-408 DNGIA
+408 NSGVA

-421 MFDPEISLRATYKT
+421 MFDPEITLKATYKT
-435 SDHCHSEG
+435 SDQCHSEG

-477 CGQKRMITVHYVLNT
+477 CGQKKMITVHYVLNT
-492 EGYESINTMNFYY
+492 EGYKSINTMNFYY
-505 VVSVGFLHGLL
+505 V
-516 KGLDRAAIWQFIHSN
+516 
-531 DSRACSSWFW
+531 
-541 ITSQHNGKQ
+541 
-550 PKDRNSTEVVWQNY
+550 
-564 PLRKN
+564 
-569 DPHFWPCNS
+569 
-578 ISYDKGPSSSSSS
+578 
-591 GSIHRALRLIFNH
+591 
-604 LKPSQCTCL
+604 
-613 DRPVDGMA
+613 GMA

-636 ADQNSNFTIPLV
+636 AEKNGTFTIPLT

-702 SLVIEAAANSFCA
+702 SLSIEAAANSFCA
-715 VRAVDQSVLLLK
+715 VRAVDQSMLLLK

-733 AETIYSLHPLQDF
+733 AEMVYSLHPLQDF

-756 EDDPQDPCVSSDN
+756 EDDPQDPCVSSHN
-769 IFHKGLYYTPVMSGL
+769 IFHKGLYYTPAMSGL

-802 SKVRQPVV
+802 SKVRQPVL
-810 CSSETARPTQYFL
+810 CTSETVRPLPYFL
-823 NAGFMASTHHVKSS
+823 NAGFMASTHHAKSL

-847 RLILET
+847 SLILET

-877 SYTVPDTI
+877 SYTIPDTI
-885 TEWKASA
+885 TKWKASA

-898 VGFGMSVPATLAVFQ
+898 AGFGMSVPATLTAFQ
-913 PFFVDLTLPYSI
+913 PFFVDLTLPYSS

-933 RANVFNYLDH
+933 RASVFNYLDH
-943 CIKINISLS
+943 CIKINVSLS
-952 DSLDYQAKLI
+952 VSRDYQAKLI
-962 SPEDDGCVCAKQRKT
+962 SPEDDGCVCARQRKT
-977 YVWNIFPKKIG
+977 YVWNISPKEIG
-988 NVVFSITA
+988 NVLFSITA

-1005 GKAPRNISID
+1005 DKAPRNISID

-1023 LLVEPEGIRREK
+1023 LLVEPEGIKREK
-1035 TQNSLICTKDDVVFQ
+1035 TRNSLICTKDDMVNQ
-1050 DVALDLPTN
+1050 DVPLDLPTN

-1065 RASFSVVGDIM
+1065 RSSFSVVGDIM
-1076 GAAMQNVHQLL
+1076 GTAMQNLHQLL

-1104 IYVLDYLNKTGQLSE
+1104 IYVLDYLTKTGQMSE
-1119 EVKSKAIG
+1119 EVKAKAIG

-1198 FRSVGT
+1198 FQSVGT

-1213 VNDELSLSAY
+1213 VDDELSLSAY
-1223 ITIAMLEAG
+1223 IIIAMLEAG
-1232 HSGSYPVVRNAFFC
+1232 HSGSYPVVRNAFYC
-1246 LKTASEKSI
+1246 LETASEKNI
-1255 SDIYTQALMAYAFCL
+1255 SDVYTQALMAYAFCL

-1277 ESFLRELQ
+1277 ETFLRELQ
-1285 KSAKEADGSQHWEQ
+1285 KSAKEVDGSQHWEQ
-1299 KERSPSEKSPS
+1299 EKRSPSQKSPS

-1319 VEITSYVLLAMLYKP
+1319 VEITSYVLLALLYKP
-1334 NRSQEDLTKASGI
+1334 HRNQEDLTKASGI

-1362 STQDTVIALQALSAY
+1362 STQDTVIALQALAVY

-1382 NSVTQNVVKIASK
+1382 NSVTQNVVKITSK
-1395 KPFEKVIIVNNA
+1395 KPFQKVFIVSNE

-1412 QETPL
+1412 QQTPL
-1417 PEVPGKYSLTVNGS
+1417 PEVPGKYSLTVNGT
-1431 GCVLMQTALRY
+1431 GCVFMQTALRY
-1442 NIHLPEGAFGFSLSV
+1442 NIHLPEGAFGILLSV
-1457 KASHASCPLDR
+1457 HTSNASCPLDQ
-1468 PAKFDIVLITQQQAH
+1468 PAKFDIVLI
-1483 VIRSSLPMLHEARSR
+1483 S
-1498 ELMFAS
+1498 
-1504 PGMVQTDRG
+1504 
-1513 FCRFSYTG
+1513 SYTG

-1541 VKSSLDK
+1541 VTSSLDK
-1548 LIDSHT
+1548 LIDGHT

-1569 QNISQKK
+1569 ENISQKK
-1576 RKEITFSVEQDFVVT
+1576 KKEITFSVEQDFVVT
-1591 HPKPA
+1591 HLKPA

-1604 ETEKYA
+1604 EIEEYA
-1610 VAQYM
+1610 VAQYT
-1615 SPCKED
+1615 SPCK
-1621 VAEMD
+1621 

>member
-13 FCLPVRKMWLKFLL
+13 FCLSVRKMWLKFLL

-275 VQLSVCRDFDSYGR
+275 VQLSVCRDFDSYRR

-352 TRVMSSTQFENM
+352 TRVMSSIQFENM

-399 KNTNNFTTD
+399 KNTDNFTTD

-477 CGQKRMITVHYVLNT
+477 CGRKRMITVHYILNT

-505 VVSVGFLHGLL
+505 V
-516 KGLDRAAIWQFIHSN
+516 
-531 DSRACSSWFW
+531 
-541 ITSQHNGKQ
+541 
-550 PKDRNSTEVVWQNY
+550 
-564 PLRKN
+564 
-569 DPHFWPCNS
+569 
-578 ISYDKGPSSSSSS
+578 
-591 GSIHRALRLIFNH
+591 
-604 LKPSQCTCL
+604 
-613 DRPVDGMA
+613 GMA

-636 ADQNSNFTIPLV
+636 ADQNSTFTIPLV

-977 YVWNIFPKKIG
+977 YVWNIFPQKIG

-1076 GAAMQNVHQLL
+1076 GAAMQNLHQLL

-1223 ITIAMLEAG
+1223 ITIAVLEAG

-1246 LKTASEKSI
+1246 LETASEKSI

-1299 KERSPSEKSPS
+1299 EERSPSEKSPS

-1468 PAKFDIVLITQQQAH
+1468 PAKFDIVLI
-1483 VIRSSLPMLHEARSR
+1483 S
-1498 ELMFAS
+1498 
-1504 PGMVQTDRG
+1504 
-1513 FCRFSYTG
+1513 SYTG

>member
-1 MNCFLGRELTSF
+1 NCFLGRELTCF
-13 FCLPVRKMWLKFLL
+13 FCITVRKMWLKFLL
-27 AILLLHVTA
+27 AVLLQRVTV

-52 QSDSPG
+52 QNDSPG

-67 KETISVRVILEY
+67 NETISIRAILEY
-79 GAVNTT
+79 RAVNST
-85 IFEKTMTASNGLQCF
+85 IFEKTMTASSGLQCF
-100 NFTIPSVNSSPLAF
+100 NFKIPPVHSSPLAF

-127 ERRSVMIWNTESIV
+127 ERRSVMIWNTDSIV

-148 IYKPGQSV
+148 IYKPGQRV
-156 MFRVVA
+156 RFRVVA
-162 LDFNFKPVQEMYP
+162 LDFTFKPVQEKYLL
-175 SIAIQDPRGNRIF
+175 IAIEDPRGNRIF

-199 IQIEFPLTEEP
+199 IQKEFPLTEEP
-210 ILGNYKIIVAKKS
+210 ILGNYKIIVTKKS
-223 GDKTNHSFLVEEYV
+223 GDRTNHSFLVEEYV
-237 LPKFDVTVTAPESLT
+237 LPKFDVTVTVPESLT
-252 VLDSEFTVKVCGVY
+252 VLDSEFTVKVCGLY

-275 VQLSVCRDFDSYGR
+275 VLLSVCRDFDSYGR
-289 CKKSPVCQSFTKDL
+289 CKKSPVCQSLTKNL
-303 DTDGCLS
+303 GIDGCLS

-317 FELNRIGYMR
+317 FELNRTGYMK

-332 AIVTEKGTGLQL
+332 AIVIEKGTGLQL
-344 TATQSISI
+344 TATQSVLV
-352 TRVMSSTQFENM
+352 TRVMSSIQFENM

-382 KDNSPISSEVI
+382 KDNSPISNEVI

-399 KNTNNFTTD
+399 KNTENFTTD
-408 DNGIA
+408 DNGVA

-421 MFDPEISLRATYKT
+421 MFDPEISLKATYKT
-435 SDHCHSEG
+435 SDHCHYEG
-443 WIEPSYPDASLS
+443 WIEPYYPEATLS

-463 SSFVRIEPLWKDLS
+463 NSFVRIEPLWKNLG
-477 CGQKRMITVHYVLNT
+477 CGQKRMITVHYILNI
-492 EGYESINTMNFYY
+492 EGYKSINTMKFYY
-505 VVSVGFLHGLL
+505 V
-516 KGLDRAAIWQFIHSN
+516 
-531 DSRACSSWFW
+531 
-541 ITSQHNGKQ
+541 
-550 PKDRNSTEVVWQNY
+550 
-564 PLRKN
+564 
-569 DPHFWPCNS
+569 
-578 ISYDKGPSSSSSS
+578 
-591 GSIHRALRLIFNH
+591 
-604 LKPSQCTCL
+604 
-613 DRPVDGMA
+613 GMA

-636 ADQNSNFTIPLV
+636 VGQNDTFTIPLV
-648 VNEKMAPALRL
+648 VNEKMAPTLRL

-683 KNKVQ
+683 KNKVH
-688 LQFSEKQMRSASNV
+688 LQFSEKQMHPASNV

-727 SETELS
+727 PETELS
-733 AETIYSLHPLQDF
+733 VEMIYSLHPLQDF
-746 QGYIFNGLNL
+746 QGYVFNGFNL
-756 EDDPQDPCVSSDN
+756 EEDRQDPCVSSDH

-784 GPDVYQFLRDM
+784 GPDVYEFLRDM
-795 GMKFFTN
+795 GIKLFTN

-810 CSSETARPTQYFL
+810 CTSETVRRQPY
-823 NAGFMASTHHVKSS
+823 AGFMAHSHHVKLP
-837 AEVAREERGK
+837 AEVGREERERK
-847 RLILET
+847 LILET

-877 SYTVPDTI
+877 SYTIPDTI
-885 TEWKASA
+885 TKWKASA

-898 VGFGMSVPATLAVFQ
+898 AGFGMSLPATLTAFQ

-933 RANVFNYLDH
+933 RANVFNYLDQ
-943 CIKINISLS
+943 CIKINVLLS
-952 DSLDYQAKLI
+952 DSPDFQAKLI
-962 SPEDDGCVCAKQRKT
+962 SAVDDGCVCAKQRKT
-977 YVWNIFPKKIG
+977 YVWNIFPKEIG

-996 ETKDDGACG
+996 ETKEDESCG
-1005 GKAPRNISID
+1005 HKARRNISID

-1035 TQNSLICTKDDVVFQ
+1035 TQNSLICTEDDVVVQ
-1050 DVALDLPTN
+1050 DIVLDLPTN
-1059 VVEGSA
+1059 VLEGSA

-1076 GAAMQNVHQLL
+1076 GTAMQNLHQLL

-1104 IYVLDYLNKTGQLSE
+1104 IYVLNYLNKTGQLSE

-1160 TAFVYKSFAQASHFI
+1160 TAFVYRSFAQASHFI

-1198 FRSVGT
+1198 FQSVGT

-1213 VNDELSLSAY
+1213 VDDELSLSAY
-1223 ITIAMLEAG
+1223 TTIAMLEAS
-1232 HSGSYPVVRNAFFC
+1232 HSSLDPVIRNAFFC
-1246 LKTASEKSI
+1246 LETASEKNI
-1255 SDIYTQALMAYAFCL
+1255 SDVYTRALMAYAFCL
-1270 AGKAEKC
+1270 AGKAGKC
-1277 ESFLRELQ
+1277 ESFLDELQ
-1285 KSAKEADGSQHWEQ
+1285 KSAKEVDGSWHWEQ
-1299 KERSPSEKSPS
+1299 EKRSPSEESPS

-1319 VEITSYVLLAMLYKP
+1319 VEITSYVLLALLYKP
-1334 NRSQEDLTKASGI
+1334 NQKKVDLTKASGI

-1362 STQDTVIALQALSAY
+1362 STQDTVIALQALATY

-1382 NSVTQNVVKIASK
+1382 NSGTQNGVKITSK
-1395 KPFEKVIIVNNA
+1395 KPSEKVFIVNNE

-1412 QETPL
+1412 QQTSL
-1417 PEVPGKYSLTVNGS
+1417 PEVPGKYSLTKNGS
-1431 GCVLMQTALRY
+1431 GCVFMQTALRY
-1442 NIHLPEGAFGFSLSV
+1442 NIHLPEGAFGFLLSV
-1457 KASHASCPLDR
+1457 QTLNASCPLDR
-1468 PAKFDIVLITQQQAH
+1468 PAKFDIFLT
-1483 VIRSSLPMLHEARSR
+1483 S
-1498 ELMFAS
+1498 
-1504 PGMVQTDRG
+1504 
-1513 FCRFSYTG
+1513 SYTG
-1521 KRSSSNMVII
+1521 KRSSSNMLVI

-1548 LIDSHT
+1548 LIDSNT

-1569 QNISQKK
+1569 QTISQKK
-1576 RKEITFSVEQDFVVT
+1576 RKEITFSVEQDFIVT
-1591 HPKPA
+1591 HLQPA

-1604 ETEKYA
+1604 ETEEYA
-1610 VAQYM
+1610 VAQYT
-1615 SPCKED
+1615 SPCK
-1621 VAEMD
+1621 

>member
-1 MNCFLGRELTSF
+1 NFFLGRDLNSF
-13 FCLPVRKMWLKFLL
+13 FCLPVRKMCLKFLL
-27 AILLLHVTA
+27 GILLLHVTA

-41 PQYVLMVPAVL
+41 PQYVLMVPAIL
-52 QSDSPG
+52 QTDSPG
-58 QVCLQFLNL
+58 QACLQFLNL
-67 KETISVRVILEY
+67 NETVSARVILEY

-85 IFEKTMTASNGLQCF
+85 IFEKTMAESNGLQCF
-100 NFTIPSVNSSPLAF
+100 NFTIPSVRSAPLAF

-162 LDFNFKPVQEMYP
+162 LDFNFKPVQEMV
-175 SIAIQDPRGNRIF
+175 IWLFFFLQDPRGNRIF
-188 QWQNVTSEINI
+188 QWQNVTSEMNI

-223 GDKTNHSFLVEEYV
+223 GYKTNHSFLVEEYV

-252 VLDSEFTVKVCGVY
+252 VLDSEFTVRVCGVY

-275 VQLSVCRDFDSYGR
+275 VQLSVCRNFDSYGR
-289 CKKSPVCQSFTKDL
+289 CKKSPVCQFFTKDL
-303 DTDGCLS
+303 ETEGCLS
-310 QVFSSNI
+310 QVFSTNI
-317 FELNRIGYMR
+317 FELNRSGYMR
-327 NLDVK
+327 YLDVK
-332 AIVTEKGTGLQL
+332 AIVTEKGTGRKI

-352 TRVMSSTQFENM
+352 TRVMSSIQFENM
-364 DRHYRRG
+364 DHHYRRG

-382 KDNSPISSEVI
+382 KDNSPVSNEVI

-399 KNTNNFTTD
+399 KNTDNFTTD
-408 DNGIA
+408 DNGVA

-421 MFDPEISLRATYKT
+421 MFDPEITLKATYKI
-435 SDHCHSEG
+435 SDQCHTDG
-443 WIEPSYPDASLS
+443 WIEPSYPDASFS

-477 CGQKRMITVHYVLNT
+477 CGQKQVITVYYVLNT
-492 EGYESINTMNFYY
+492 EGYKSINTANFYY
-505 VVSVGFLHGLL
+505 V
-516 KGLDRAAIWQFIHSN
+516 
-531 DSRACSSWFW
+531 
-541 ITSQHNGKQ
+541 
-550 PKDRNSTEVVWQNY
+550 
-564 PLRKN
+564 
-569 DPHFWPCNS
+569 
-578 ISYDKGPSSSSSS
+578 
-591 GSIHRALRLIFNH
+591 
-604 LKPSQCTCL
+604 
-613 DRPVDGMA
+613 GMA

-636 ADQNSNFTIPLV
+636 ADQNGTFTIPLV
-648 VNEKMAPALRL
+648 VDEKMAPALRL

-688 LQFSEKQMRSASNV
+688 LQFSKKHVRSASNV
-702 SLVIEAAANSFCA
+702 TLVIEAAANSFCA

-756 EDDPQDPCVSSDN
+756 EDDLEDPCVSSEN

-784 GPDVYQFLRDM
+784 GPDVYQLLRDM

-810 CSSETARPTQYFL
+810 CASETVRPLPYFL
-823 NAGFMASTHHVKSS
+823 NAGYMASTYHVKSS
-837 AEVAREERGK
+837 AEVAREERRK
-847 RLILET
+847 RFTLET

-865 IVLINSTGKASI
+865 IALINSTGKASI
-877 SYTVPDTI
+877 SYTIPDTI

-898 VGFGMSVPATLAVFQ
+898 AGFGLSAPATVTASQ
-913 PFFVDLTLPYSI
+913 PFFVDLTLPYSV

-943 CIKINISLS
+943 CIKINVSLS
-952 DSLDYQAKLI
+952 DSLHYKAKLI
-962 SPEDDGCVCAKQRKT
+962 SLKDDGCVCAKQRKT
-977 YVWNIFPKKIG
+977 YVWNIFPKQTGQI
-988 NVVFSITA
+988 VFSVTA
-996 ETKDDGACG
+996 ETKDDGSCG
-1005 GKAPRNISID
+1005 DKAPRNTNFD

-1035 TQNSLICTKDDVVFQ
+1035 TQNSLVCTKDDVVIQ
-1050 DVALDLPTN
+1050 GVALDPPTK

-1076 GAAMQNVHQLL
+1076 GTAMQNVDQLL

-1104 IYVLDYLNKTGQLSE
+1104 IYVLDYLNKTGQLTE
-1119 EVKSKAIG
+1119 AVKSKAIG
-1127 YLVSGYQK
+1127 YLVSGYQR

-1160 TAFVYKSFAQASHFI
+1160 TAFVYKSFAQASHLI

-1198 FRSVGT
+1198 YRSVGT

-1213 VNDELSLSAY
+1213 VDDELSLTAY
-1223 ITIAMLEAG
+1223 ITIAMLEAR
-1232 HSGSYPVVRNAFFC
+1232 HSSSYPVVRNGLFC
-1246 LKTASEKSI
+1246 LEMASEKNI
-1255 SDIYTQALMAYAFCL
+1255 RDVYTQALMAYAFCL

-1277 ESFLRELQ
+1277 ELFLRELQ
-1285 KSAKEADGSQHWEQ
+1285 KSAKEVDGSEHWDQ
-1299 KERSPSEKSPS
+1299 KRSQSEKSPS

-1319 VEITSYVLLAMLYKP
+1319 VEITSYVLLAWLYKP
-1334 NRSQEDLTKASGI
+1334 NRSQKDLTKASRI
-1347 VQWIIRQQNPYGGFS
+1347 VQWMIRQQNPYGGFS
-1362 STQDTVIALQALSAY
+1362 STQDTVIALQALAAY

-1382 NSVTQNVVKIASK
+1382 NSVTQNVVKITSK
-1395 KPFEKVIIVNNA
+1395 KPFEKVFIVNKE

-1412 QETPL
+1412 QQTHIPD
-1417 PEVPGKYSLTVNGS
+1417 VHGKYSLTVNGS

-1457 KASHASCPLDR
+1457 QTSNASCLLNQ
-1468 PAKFDIVLITQQQAH
+1468 PAKFDIVLT
-1483 VIRSSLPMLHEARSR
+1483 S
-1498 ELMFAS
+1498 
-1504 PGMVQTDRG
+1504 
-1513 FCRFSYTG
+1513 SYTG
-1521 KRSSSNMVII
+1521 KRRSSNMVII

-1548 LIDSHT
+1548 LIDGHT

-1569 QNISQKK
+1569 ENISQKK
-1576 RKEITFSVEQDFVVT
+1576 SKKIIFSVEQDFVVT

-1604 ETEKYA
+1604 ETEEYA
-1610 VAQYM
+1610 VAQYI
-1615 SPCKED
+1615 SPCK
-1621 VAEMD
+1621 

>member
-1 MNCFLGRELTSF
+1 NCFLGRELISF

-27 AILLLHVTA
+27 AVLLLHVTA

-52 QSDSPG
+52 QTDSPG

-67 KETISVRVILEY
+67 NETISVRVVLEY

-100 NFTIPSVNSSPLAF
+100 NFTITPVNSAPLAF
-114 ISFSAKGTTVSLE
+114 ISFSAKGTTVSLQ

-148 IYKPGQSV
+148 IYKPGQSGEYL
-156 MFRVVA
+156 FIA
-162 LDFNFKPVQEMYP
+162 KDFQGKQTVNPYSFLF
-175 SIAIQDPRGNRIF
+175 QDPRGNRIF
-188 QWQNVTSEINI
+188 QWQNVTSEMNI

-252 VLDSEFTVKVCGVY
+252 VLDSGFTVKVCGVY

-289 CKKSPVCQSFTKDL
+289 CKKIPVCQSFTKDL

-332 AIVTEKGTGLQL
+332 AIVTEKGTGLEL

-352 TRVMSSTQFENM
+352 TRVMSSIQFENM

-371 IPYFGQIKLVD
+371 IPYFGQIKLID
-382 KDNSPISSEVI
+382 KDNSPISNEVI

-399 KNTNNFTTD
+399 KNTDNFTTD

-435 SDHCHSEG
+435 SDHCHYEG

-463 SSFVRIEPLWKDLS
+463 SSFVRIEPFWKDLS

-492 EGYESINTMNFYY
+492 EGYKSINTMNFYY
-505 VVSVGFLHGLL
+505 V
-516 KGLDRAAIWQFIHSN
+516 
-531 DSRACSSWFW
+531 
-541 ITSQHNGKQ
+541 
-550 PKDRNSTEVVWQNY
+550 
-564 PLRKN
+564 
-569 DPHFWPCNS
+569 
-578 ISYDKGPSSSSSS
+578 
-591 GSIHRALRLIFNH
+591 
-604 LKPSQCTCL
+604 
-613 DRPVDGMA
+613 GMA

-636 ADQNSNFTIPLV
+636 ADQNGTFTIPLV

-688 LQFSEKQMRSASNV
+688 LRFSEKQMRSASNV

-727 SETELS
+727 SEAELS

-746 QGYIFNGLNL
+746 QGYTFNGLNL

-810 CSSETARPTQYFL
+810 CSSETVRPTQYFL
-823 NAGFMASTHHVKSS
+823 NSGFMASTHHVKSS

-865 IVLINSTGKASI
+865 ILLINSTGKASI

-913 PFFVDLTLPYSI
+913 PFFVDMTLPYSI

-933 RANVFNYLDH
+933 RANIFNYLDH
-943 CIKINISLS
+943 CIKINVSLS

-962 SPEDDGCVCAKQRKT
+962 SPEDDGCVCTKQRQT
-977 YVWNIFPKKIG
+977 YVWNIFPQKMG

-1005 GKAPRNISID
+1005 DKAPRNISID
-1015 YRDTQIRT
+1015 YKDTQIRT

-1035 TQNSLICTKDDVVFQ
+1035 TQNSLICTKDDVVIQ

-1076 GAAMQNVHQLL
+1076 GAAMQNLHQLL

-1142 DGSYSIFGTRDKE
+1142 DGSYSIFGTRDRE

-1160 TAFVYKSFAQASHFI
+1160 TAFVYKSFAQASRFI
-1175 YIDDNVQAQTLMW
+1175 YIDDSVQAQTLMW

-1246 LKTASEKSI
+1246 LETAFEKNI
-1255 SDIYTQALMAYAFCL
+1255 DDIYTQALMAYAFCL

-1277 ESFLRELQ
+1277 KSFLRELQ
-1285 KSAKEADGSQHWEQ
+1285 KSAKEVDGTQHWEQ
-1299 KERSPSEKSPS
+1299 EERTPSEKSPS

-1319 VEITSYVLLAMLYKP
+1319 VEITSYVLLALLYKP

-1382 NSVTQNVVKIASK
+1382 NSVTQNVVKITSK
-1395 KPFEKVIIVNNA
+1395 KPFEKVFIVNNA

-1431 GCVLMQTALRY
+1431 GCVLTQTALRY

-1457 KASHASCPLDR
+1457 KTSRASCPLDR
-1468 PAKFDIVLITQQQAH
+1468 PAKFDIVLQ
-1483 VIRSSLPMLHEARSR
+1483 S
-1498 ELMFAS
+1498 
-1504 PGMVQTDRG
+1504 
-1513 FCRFSYTG
+1513 SYTG

-1576 RKEITFSVEQDFVVT
+1576 RKEITFSVEREFVVT
-1591 HPKPA
+1591 HPKAA
-1596 PVQIYDYY
+1596 PVQVYDYY
-1604 ETEKYA
+1604 EAEEYA

-1615 SPCKED
+1615 SPCK
-1621 VAEMD
+1621 

>member
-1 MNCFLGRELTSF
+1 MNCFLGREIISF
-13 FCLPVRKMWLKFLL
+13 FCLPMRKMWLKFLL

-41 PQYVLMVPAVL
+41 LQYVLMVPAVL
-52 QSDSPG
+52 QTDSPG

-67 KETISVRVILEY
+67 NETISIRVILEY

-85 IFEKTMTASNGLQCF
+85 IFEKIMTTSNGLQCF
-100 NFTIPSVNSSPLAF
+100 SFAIPSVNSAPLAF

-141 FVQTDKP
+141 FVQTDKST
-148 IYKPGQSV
+148 YRPGQSV

-175 SIAIQDPRGNRIF
+175 LIAIQDPRGNRIF
-188 QWQNVTSEINI
+188 QWQNVTSEMNI
-199 IQIEFPLTEEP
+199 IQIEFPLTKEP
-210 ILGNYKIIVAKKS
+210 ILGNYRIIVAKKF
-223 GDKTNHSFLVEEYV
+223 GDKTIHSFLVDEYV

-275 VQLSVCRDFDSYGR
+275 VHLSVCRDFDSYGR
-289 CKKSPVCQSFTKDL
+289 CKKSPVCHSFTQDL
-303 DTDGCLS
+303 DTEGCLS
-310 QVFSSNI
+310 QVFNSNI

-344 TATQSISI
+344 TATRSISI
-352 TRVMSSTQFENM
+352 TWVMSRLQFENM

-382 KDNSPISSEVI
+382 KDNSPMSNEVI
-393 QLFVNN
+393 QLFINN

-421 MFDPEISLRATYKT
+421 MFDPEISLKATYKT
-435 SDHCHSEG
+435 TDQCHSDG
-443 WIEPSYPDASLS
+443 WIEPSYPDAFQSV
-455 IQRFYSWT
+455 QRFYSWT
-463 SSFVRIEPLWKDLS
+463 SSFVRIEPLWKDLI
-477 CGQKRMITVHYVLNT
+477 CGQKRMITVHYVLNI
-492 EGYESINTMNFYY
+492 EGYKNISTMNFYY
-505 VVSVGFLHGLL
+505 V
-516 KGLDRAAIWQFIHSN
+516 
-531 DSRACSSWFW
+531 
-541 ITSQHNGKQ
+541 
-550 PKDRNSTEVVWQNY
+550 
-564 PLRKN
+564 
-569 DPHFWPCNS
+569 
-578 ISYDKGPSSSSSS
+578 
-591 GSIHRALRLIFNH
+591 
-604 LKPSQCTCL
+604 
-613 DRPVDGMA
+613 GMA
-621 KGKIVLTGEIKVNIQ
+621 KGTIVLTGEMEVNIQ
-636 ADQNSNFTIPLV
+636 ADQNGTFTIPLV

-659 LVYTLHPAKE
+659 LLYTLHPAKE
-669 LVADSVRFPVEKCF
+669 LVADSVRFSVEKCF

-688 LQFSEKQMRSASNV
+688 LQFSEKQVRSASNV

-727 SETELS
+727 PEPELS
-733 AETIYSLHPLQDF
+733 AESIYSLHPLQDF

-756 EDDPQDPCVSSDN
+756 EDDPQDPCVSADN

-802 SKVRQPVV
+802 SKVRQPVLCTSDTV
-810 CSSETARPTQYFL
+810 RPPPYFL

-837 AEVAREERGK
+837 AEIAREERGK

-877 SYTVPDTI
+877 SYTIPDTI

-898 VGFGMSVPATLAVFQ
+898 VGFGMSVPATLTAFQ

-933 RANVFNYLDH
+933 KTNVFNYLDH
-943 CIKINISLS
+943 CNKINVLLS
-952 DSLDYQAKLI
+952 ESLDYQAKLI

-977 YVWNIFPKKIG
+977 YVWNISPKEIG
-988 NVVFSITA
+988 NIVFSITA
-996 ETKDDGACG
+996 ETKDAEACG
-1005 GKAPRNISID
+1005 DKTHRNISID
-1015 YRDTQIRT
+1015 YRDTQMRT

-1035 TQNSLICTKDDVVFQ
+1035 TQNSLLCTKDDVVIQ
-1050 DVALDLPTN
+1050 DVTLDLPTN

-1065 RASFSVVGDIM
+1065 RSSFSVVGDIM
-1076 GAAMQNVHQLL
+1076 GTAMQNLHQLL

-1104 IYVLDYLNKTGQLSE
+1104 IYVLNYLNKTGQLSE

-1160 TAFVYKSFAQASHFI
+1160 TAFVYKSFAQASNFI

-1213 VNDELSLSAY
+1213 VDDELSLSAY
-1223 ITIAMLEAG
+1223 ITIAMLEAQ
-1232 HSGSYPVVRNAFFC
+1232 HSSSYSVVRNAFFC
-1246 LKTASEKSI
+1246 LETASEKNI
-1255 SDIYTQALMAYAFCL
+1255 SDVYTRALMAYAFCL

-1285 KSAKEADGSQHWEQ
+1285 KSAKNIDGSQHWEQ
-1299 KERSPSEKSPS
+1299 EKRSPSEKSPS
-1310 FLDHAPSAE
+1310 FLDHASSAE
-1319 VEITSYVLLAMLYKP
+1319 VEITSYVLLALLYKP
-1334 NRSQEDLTKASGI
+1334 NQNQEDLTKASGI

-1362 STQDTVIALQALSAY
+1362 STQDTVIALQALAAY
-1377 GEATY
+1377 GEAIY
-1382 NSVTQNVVKIASK
+1382 SSVTQNVVKITSK
-1395 KPFEKVIIVNNA
+1395 KLFEKVFIVNNA

-1412 QETPL
+1412 QQTPL
-1417 PEVPGKYSLTVNGS
+1417 PEVPEKYSLTVNGS
-1431 GCVLMQTALRY
+1431 GCVLIQATLRY

-1457 KASHASCPLDR
+1457 QTSNVSCPLDR
-1468 PAKFDIVLITQQQAH
+1468 PAKFDIVLI
-1483 VIRSSLPMLHEARSR
+1483 S
-1498 ELMFAS
+1498 
-1504 PGMVQTDRG
+1504 
-1513 FCRFSYTG
+1513 SYTG

-1548 LIDSHT
+1548 LTDVHT

-1569 QNISQKK
+1569 ENILQKK

-1604 ETEKYA
+1604 ETEEYA
-1610 VAQYM
+1610 VAQYT
-1615 SPCKED
+1615 SPCKEV

>member
-1 MNCFLGRELTSF
+1 MYCKQ
-13 FCLPVRKMWLKFLL
+13 PLK
-27 AILLLHVTA
+27 
-36 AKEPE
+36 
-41 PQYVLMVPAVL
+41 AV
-52 QSDSPG
+52 
-58 QVCLQFLNL
+58 
-67 KETISVRVILEY
+67 
-79 GAVNTT
+79 
-85 IFEKTMTASNGLQCF
+85 
-100 NFTIPSVNSSPLAF
+100 
-114 ISFSAKGTTVSLE
+114 
-127 ERRSVMIWNTESIV
+127 
-141 FVQTDKP
+141 
-148 IYKPGQSV
+148 
-156 MFRVVA
+156 
-162 LDFNFKPVQEMYP
+162 
-175 SIAIQDPRGNRIF
+175 
-188 QWQNVTSEINI
+188 
-199 IQIEFPLTEEP
+199 
-210 ILGNYKIIVAKKS
+210 ILGNDLFS
-223 GDKTNHSFLVEEYV
+223 SFQL
-237 LPKFDVTVTAPESLT
+237 ES
-252 VLDSEFTVKVCGVY
+252 E
-266 TYGQPVEGK
+266 
-275 VQLSVCRDFDSYGR
+275 
-289 CKKSPVCQSFTKDL
+289 
-303 DTDGCLS
+303 GCLS

-317 FELNRIGYMR
+317 FELNRIGYVR

-352 TRVMSSTQFENM
+352 TRVMSNIHFENM
-364 DRHYRRG
+364 DRHYKRG

-382 KDNSPISSEVI
+382 KDNSPISNEVVH
-393 QLFVNN
+393 LFVNN
-399 KNTNNFTTD
+399 KNTDNFTTD

-413 EFSIDTSE
+413 EFSIDTSK
-421 MFDPEISLRATYKT
+421 MFDPEISLKATYKT
-435 SDHCHSEG
+435 SDQCHSEG
-443 WIEPSYPDASLS
+443 WIEPSYPDAFLS
-455 IQRFYSWT
+455 VQRFYSWT

-492 EGYESINTMNFYY
+492 EGYENISTMSFYY
-505 VVSVGFLHGLL
+505 V
-516 KGLDRAAIWQFIHSN
+516 
-531 DSRACSSWFW
+531 
-541 ITSQHNGKQ
+541 
-550 PKDRNSTEVVWQNY
+550 
-564 PLRKN
+564 
-569 DPHFWPCNS
+569 
-578 ISYDKGPSSSSSS
+578 
-591 GSIHRALRLIFNH
+591 
-604 LKPSQCTCL
+604 
-613 DRPVDGMA
+613 GMA

-636 ADQNSNFTIPLV
+636 AEQNGTFTIPLV
-648 VNEKMAPALRL
+648 INENMAPALRL

-683 KNKVQ
+683 KNKVW

-733 AETIYSLHPLQDF
+733 ADTIYSLHPLQDF
-746 QGYIFNGLNL
+746 QGYIFDGLNL

-802 SKVRQPVV
+802 SKVHQPVV
-810 CSSETARPTQYFL
+810 CTSETARPSPYFL

-837 AEVAREERGK
+837 AEIAREERGK

-877 SYTVPDTI
+877 SYTIPDTI

-898 VGFGMSVPATLAVFQ
+898 VGFGLSVPATLTAFQ

-925 IRGEDFLL
+925 IQGEDFLL
-933 RANVFNYLDH
+933 RANVFNYLDR
-943 CIKINISLS
+943 CIKINVSLS
-952 DSLDYQAKLI
+952 DSLDYQAKII
-962 SPEDDGCVCAKQRKT
+962 SPEEDGCICAKQRKT
-977 YVWNIFPKKIG
+977 YVWNIFPKEIG
-988 NVVFSITA
+988 TVVFRITA
-996 ETKDDGACG
+996 ETKDDEACG
-1005 GKAPRNISID
+1005 DKAPRNISID

-1035 TQNSLICTKDDVVFQ
+1035 TQNSLICTKGAVVIQ

-1059 VVEGSA
+1059 VVKGSA

-1076 GAAMQNVHQLL
+1076 GTAMQNVHQLL

-1175 YIDDNVQAQTLMW
+1175 YVDDNVQAQTLMW

-1198 FRSVGT
+1198 FQSVGT

-1213 VNDELSLSAY
+1213 VDDELSLSAY

-1232 HSGSYPVVRNAFFC
+1232 HSSSYPVVRNAFFC
-1246 LKTASEKSI
+1246 LETASEKNI
-1255 SDIYTQALMAYAFCL
+1255 SDVYTQALMAYAFCL
-1270 AGKAEKC
+1270 TGKAEKC
-1277 ESFLRELQ
+1277 DSFLRELQ
-1285 KSAKEADGSQHWEQ
+1285 KSAKEVDGSQHWEQ
-1299 KERSPSEKSPS
+1299 EERSPSEKSPS

-1319 VEITSYVLLAMLYKP
+1319 VEITSYALLALLYKP
-1334 NRSQEDLTKASGI
+1334 SQNQEDLTKASGI

-1362 STQDTVIALQALSAY
+1362 STQDTVIALQALAAY

-1382 NSVTQNVVKIASK
+1382 NSVTQNVVKITSK
-1395 KPFEKVIIVNNA
+1395 KAFEKTFIVNNA

-1412 QETPL
+1412 QQIPL

-1442 NIHLPEGAFGFSLSV
+1442 NIHLPDGTFGFSLSV
-1457 KASHASCPLDR
+1457 QTSNASCSLDR
-1468 PAKFDIVLITQQQAH
+1468 PAKFNIVLI
-1483 VIRSSLPMLHEARSR
+1483 S
-1498 ELMFAS
+1498 
-1504 PGMVQTDRG
+1504 
-1513 FCRFSYTG
+1513 SYTG

-1548 LIDSHT
+1548 LIASHT
-1554 VMQVENKKNHVLLYL
+1554 VMQVENKKSHVLLYL
-1569 QNISQKK
+1569 ENISQKK
-1576 RKEITFSVEQDFVVT
+1576 RKEITFTVEQDFVVT

-1604 ETEKYA
+1604 ETEEYA
-1610 VAQYM
+1610 VTQYT
-1615 SPCKED
+1615 SPCKEA

>member
-1 MNCFLGRELTSF
+1 NCFLGRESLSKREDISF
-13 FCLPVRKMWLKFLL
+13 FCLPPRKMWLKFLL
-27 AILLLHVTA
+27 AILLLHVTN

-52 QSDSPG
+52 QPDSIG
-58 QVCLQFLNL
+58 QACLQFLNL
-67 KETISVRVILEY
+67 NETISVRVILEY
-79 GAVNTT
+79 GGANTT
-85 IFEKTMTASNGLQCF
+85 IFEKTMTASNDLQCF
-100 NFTIPSVNSSPLAF
+100 NFTIPPVSSAPLAF
-114 ISFSAKGTTVSLE
+114 ISFSAKGTAVSLE
-127 ERRSVMIWNTESIV
+127 ERRSVMIWNTDSIV

-148 IYKPGQSV
+148 IYKPGQNV

-175 SIAIQDPRGNRIF
+175 LVAIQDPRGNRIF
-188 QWQNVTSEINI
+188 QWQNVTSEMNI
-199 IQIEFPLTEEP
+199 IQIEFLLTEEP
-210 ILGNYKIIVAKKS
+210 ILGNYKIIVGKKS
-223 GDKTNHSFLVEEYV
+223 GDKTNHSFRVEEYV
-237 LPKFDVTVTAPESLT
+237 LPKFDVTVSAPESLT

-275 VQLSVCRDFDSYGR
+275 VQLSICRDFDSYGR

-303 DTDGCLS
+303 EAEGCLS

-344 TATQSISI
+344 TATRSISI
-352 TRVMSSTQFENM
+352 TRVMSSIQFENM

-382 KDNSPISSEVI
+382 KDNSPISNEVI

-399 KNTNNFTTD
+399 KNTENFTTD
-408 DNGIA
+408 DNGVA
-413 EFSIDTSE
+413 EFSIDTSK
-421 MFDPEISLRATYKT
+421 MFDPEISLKAIYKT
-435 SDHCHSEG
+435 SDQCHSEG

-477 CGQKRMITVHYVLNT
+477 CGQKTTITVHYVLNT
-492 EGYESINTMNFYY
+492 EGYKSINTMIFYY
-505 VVSVGFLHGLL
+505 V
-516 KGLDRAAIWQFIHSN
+516 
-531 DSRACSSWFW
+531 
-541 ITSQHNGKQ
+541 
-550 PKDRNSTEVVWQNY
+550 
-564 PLRKN
+564 
-569 DPHFWPCNS
+569 
-578 ISYDKGPSSSSSS
+578 
-591 GSIHRALRLIFNH
+591 
-604 LKPSQCTCL
+604 
-613 DRPVDGMA
+613 GMA
-621 KGKIVLTGEIKVNIQ
+621 KGKIVLTGEVKVNIQ
-636 ADQNSNFTIPLV
+636 ADQNGTFTIPLV
-648 VNEKMAPALRL
+648 VNEKMAPTLRL

-669 LVADSVRFPVEKCF
+669 LVADSVQFPVEKCF

-688 LQFSEKQMRSASNV
+688 LQFSEKQMHSASNV

-733 AETIYSLHPLQDF
+733 AEKIYSLHPLQDL

-756 EDDPQDPCVSSDN
+756 EDDPQDPCVSSDS

-795 GMKFFTN
+795 GIKFFTN

-810 CSSETARPTQYFL
+810 CTSETARPPSYFL

-877 SYTVPDTI
+877 SYTIPDTI
-885 TEWKASA
+885 TRWKASA

-898 VGFGMSVPATLAVFQ
+898 AGFGLSMPATLTAFQ

-943 CIKINISLS
+943 CIKINVLLS
-952 DSLDYQAKLI
+952 DSLDYQAKLM

-977 YVWNIFPKKIG
+977 YVWNIFPKEIG

-996 ETKDDGACG
+996 ETKDDTACG
-1005 GKAPRNISID
+1005 DKAPRNISIH

-1023 LLVEPEGIRREK
+1023 LLIEPEGIRRER
-1035 TQNSLICTKDDVVFQ
+1035 TQNSLICTKDDVVIQ
-1050 DVALDLPTN
+1050 DFALDLPTN
-1059 VVEGSA
+1059 AVEGSA

-1076 GAAMQNVHQLL
+1076 GAAMQNLHQLL

-1119 EVKSKAIG
+1119 EVKAKAIG

-1213 VNDELSLSAY
+1213 VDDELSLSAY

-1246 LKTASEKSI
+1246 LDTASEKNI
-1255 SDIYTQALMAYAFCL
+1255 SDVHTQALMAYAFCL

-1277 ESFLRELQ
+1277 NSFLRELQ

-1319 VEITSYVLLAMLYKP
+1319 VEITSYVLLALLYKP
-1334 NRSQEDLTKASGI
+1334 KRNQEDLTKASGI

-1362 STQDTVIALQALSAY
+1362 STQDTVIALQALAAY

-1382 NSVTQNVVKIASK
+1382 NSVTQKVVKVTSK
-1395 KPFEKVIIVNNA
+1395 KPFEKVFVVNNE

-1412 QETPL
+1412 QQTPL

-1431 GCVLMQTALRY
+1431 GCVLTQTALRY

-1457 KASHASCPLDR
+1457 QTSNASCPLDQ
-1468 PAKFDIVLITQQQAH
+1468 PAKFDIVLL
-1483 VIRSSLPMLHEARSR
+1483 S
-1498 ELMFAS
+1498 
-1504 PGMVQTDRG
+1504 
-1513 FCRFSYTG
+1513 SYTG
-1521 KRSSSNMVII
+1521 KRNSSNMVII

-1548 LIDSHT
+1548 LIDGHT

-1569 QNISQKK
+1569 ENILQKE

-1596 PVQIYDYY
+1596 PVQVYDYY
-1604 ETEKYA
+1604 ETEEYA
-1610 VAQYM
+1610 VAQYT
-1615 SPCKED
+1615 SPCK
-1621 VAEMD
+1621 

>member
-1 MNCFLGRELTSF
+1 NYFLGRELISF

-27 AILLLHVTA
+27 AILLLHITA

-52 QSDSPG
+52 QTDSPG

-67 KETISVRVILEY
+67 NETVFVRVILEY

-85 IFEKTMTASNGLQCF
+85 IFEKTMTASNGLQCL
-100 NFTIPSVNSSPLAF
+100 NFTVPPVSSAPLAF
-114 ISFSAKGTTVSLE
+114 ISFSAKGTTISLE
-127 ERRSVMIWNTESIV
+127 ERRSVMIWDKESIV

-148 IYKPGQSV
+148 IYKPGQTV
-156 MFRVVA
+156 RFRVVA
-162 LDFNFKPVQEMYP
+162 LDFNFKPIMSLY
-175 SIAIQDPRGNRIF
+175 SFLIQDPQGNRIF
-188 QWQNVTSEINI
+188 QWQNVTSEMNI

-223 GDKTNHSFLVEEYV
+223 GDKANHSFLVEEYV
-237 LPKFDVTVTAPESLT
+237 LPKFDVRVMAPESLT
-252 VLDSEFTVKVCGVY
+252 VLDSEFTVRVCGVY

-275 VQLSVCRDFDSYGR
+275 VQLSVCRDFDLYGR
-289 CKKSPVCQSFTKDL
+289 CKKSPVCQSLTKDL
-303 DTDGCLS
+303 DAEGCLS
-310 QVFSSNI
+310 QVFNSNI

-332 AIVTEKGTGLQL
+332 ATVMEKGTGLQI

-352 TRVMSSTQFENM
+352 TRVMSSIRFENM
-364 DRHYRRG
+364 DHHYRRG

-382 KDNSPISSEVI
+382 KDNSPISNEVI
-393 QLFVNN
+393 HLFVNN
-399 KNTNNFTTD
+399 ENTNNFTTD
-408 DNGIA
+408 DNGTVQ
-413 EFSIDTSE
+413 FSIDTSE

-435 SDHCHSEG
+435 SDRCHSDG
-443 WIEPSYPDASLS
+443 WIEPSYPDASFF

-463 SSFVRIEPLWKDLS
+463 NSFVRIEPSWKDLS
-477 CGQKRMITVHYVLNT
+477 CGQKRMITVYYILNT
-492 EGYESINTMNFYY
+492 EGYKSISTMNFYY
-505 VVSVGFLHGLL
+505 V
-516 KGLDRAAIWQFIHSN
+516 
-531 DSRACSSWFW
+531 
-541 ITSQHNGKQ
+541 
-550 PKDRNSTEVVWQNY
+550 
-564 PLRKN
+564 
-569 DPHFWPCNS
+569 
-578 ISYDKGPSSSSSS
+578 
-591 GSIHRALRLIFNH
+591 
-604 LKPSQCTCL
+604 
-613 DRPVDGMA
+613 GMA
-621 KGKIVLTGEIKVNIQ
+621 KGKIILTGEVKVNIQ
-636 ADQNSNFTIPLV
+636 AGQNGTFTMPLEV
-648 VNEKMAPALRL
+648 TENMAPSLRL

-669 LVADSVRFPVEKCF
+669 LVADSVQFPIEKCF

-688 LQFSEKQMRSASNV
+688 VQFSEKQMHTASSV

-727 SETELS
+727 SEMELS
-733 AETIYSLHPLQDF
+733 AETIYNLHPLQDF

-795 GMKFFTN
+795 GIKFFTN

-810 CSSETARPTQYFL
+810 CSSENIRPTQYYS
-823 NAGFMASTHHVKSS
+823 NARFMASAHHIKSS
-837 AEVAREERGK
+837 VEVAREERDK
-847 RLILET
+847 RHMLET

-877 SYTVPDTI
+877 SYTIPDTI
-885 TEWKASA
+885 TEWKASV
-892 FCVEEL
+892 FCVEDL
-898 VGFGMSVPATLAVFQ
+898 VGFGMSMPATLTAFQ
-913 PFFVDLTLPYSI
+913 PFFVDMTLPYSI

-943 CIKINISLS
+943 CIKINLSLS

-977 YVWNIFPKKIG
+977 YVWNIFPQKIG

-996 ETKDDGACG
+996 ETRDDGACG
-1005 GKAPRNISID
+1005 DKASRNIRID

-1035 TQNSLICTKDDVVFQ
+1035 TQNSLICTKDDEVLQ
-1050 DVALDLPTN
+1050 DVVLDLPTN
-1059 VVEGSA
+1059 AVEGSS

-1076 GAAMQNVHQLL
+1076 GTAMQNVQQLL

-1104 IYVLDYLNKTGQLSE
+1104 IYVLDYLNKTGQLNE
-1119 EVKSKAIG
+1119 EVKSKAIE

-1204 LFNNALKGG
+1204 LFNNVLKGG
-1213 VNDELSLSAY
+1213 LNDELSLSAY

-1232 HSGSYPVVRNAFFC
+1232 HAGSYPVVRNAFFC
-1246 LKTASEKSI
+1246 LETASEKNI
-1255 SDIYTQALMAYAFCL
+1255 SDIYTQALMAYAFCS

-1285 KSAKEADGSQHWEQ
+1285 KSAKEAGGSQHWERE
-1299 KERSPSEKSPS
+1299 ERSSSEESPS
-1310 FLDHAPSAE
+1310 FLDHAPSAD
-1319 VEITSYVLLAMLYKP
+1319 VEITSYVLLALLYKP
-1334 NRSQEDLTKASGI
+1334 NRSQEDLTKASRI
-1347 VQWIIRQQNPYGGFS
+1347 VQWIIKQQNPYGGFA

-1382 NSVTQNVVKIASK
+1382 NSVTQNVVKVTSK
-1395 KPFEKVIIVNNA
+1395 KPFEKAFIVNNA

-1412 QETPL
+1412 QETSL

-1457 KASHASCPLDR
+1457 KTSHASCSQDGPE
-1468 PAKFDIVLITQQQAH
+1468 KFDIVLI
-1483 VIRSSLPMLHEARSR
+1483 SSYA
-1498 ELMFAS
+1498 
-1504 PGMVQTDRG
+1504 
-1513 FCRFSYTG
+1513 G
-1521 KRSSSNMVII
+1521 KRSNSNMVII

-1554 VMQVENKKNHVLLYL
+1554 VMQVETKKNHVLLYL

-1576 RKEITFSVEQDFVVT
+1576 KKEITFSVEQDFVVT
-1591 HPKPA
+1591 HSKPA
-1596 PVQIYDYY
+1596 SVQIYDYY
-1604 ETEKYA
+1604 ETEEYA

-1615 SPCKED
+1615 SPCK
-1621 VAEMD
+1621 

>member
-1 MNCFLGRELTSF
+1 MNCFLGRELISF

-36 AKEPE
+36 AMEPE

-52 QSDSPG
+52 QTGSPG

-67 KETISVRVILEY
+67 NETISIRVILEY

-85 IFEKTMTASNGLQCF
+85 IFEKNMTASNGLQCF
-100 NFTIPSVNSSPLAF
+100 NFTIPPVSSASLAF

-127 ERRSVMIWNTESIV
+127 ERRSVMIWNAESIV

-175 SIAIQDPRGNRIF
+175 LIAIQDPLGNRIF
-188 QWQNVTSEINI
+188 QWQNVTSEMNI
-199 IQIEFPLTEEP
+199 IQIEFLLTEEP

-237 LPKFDVTVTAPESLT
+237 LPKFHVTVTAPESLT

-266 TYGQPVEGK
+266 IYGQPVEGK

-303 DTDGCLS
+303 ETEGCLS

-352 TRVMSSTQFENM
+352 TRVMSSIQFENM
-364 DRHYRRG
+364 DGHYKRG

-382 KDNSPISSEVI
+382 KDNSPISNKVI

-399 KNTNNFTTD
+399 KNTGNLTTD

-413 EFSIDTSE
+413 KFSIDTSK
-421 MFDPEISLRATYKT
+421 MFDPEISLKATYKT
-435 SDHCHSEG
+435 SDQCHSEG
-443 WIEPSYPDASLS
+443 WIEPSYPDTSLS

-492 EGYESINTMNFYY
+492 EGYKGVNTMNFYY
-505 VVSVGFLHGLL
+505 V
-516 KGLDRAAIWQFIHSN
+516 
-531 DSRACSSWFW
+531 
-541 ITSQHNGKQ
+541 
-550 PKDRNSTEVVWQNY
+550 
-564 PLRKN
+564 
-569 DPHFWPCNS
+569 
-578 ISYDKGPSSSSSS
+578 
-591 GSIHRALRLIFNH
+591 
-604 LKPSQCTCL
+604 
-613 DRPVDGMA
+613 GMA

-636 ADQNSNFTIPLV
+636 ADKNGTFTIPLV

-688 LQFSEKQMRSASNV
+688 LQFSEKQMRSASNA

-727 SETELS
+727 SEAELS
-733 AETIYSLHPLQDF
+733 AETIYNLHPLQDF

-810 CSSETARPTQYFL
+810 CTSETVRPPAYFL

-837 AEVAREERGK
+837 AEVAREQRGK
-847 RLILET
+847 RVILET

-877 SYTVPDTI
+877 SYTIPDTI

-898 VGFGMSVPATLAVFQ
+898 AGFGISVPATLTAFQ

-925 IRGEDFLL
+925 IQGEDFLL

-943 CIKINISLS
+943 CIKINVSLS

-962 SPEDDGCVCAKQRKT
+962 SPKDDGCVCAKQRKT
-977 YVWNIFPKKIG
+977 YVWNIFPKEIG
-988 NVVFSITA
+988 NVVFSIAA
-996 ETKDDGACG
+996 ETKDDGTCG
-1005 GKAPRNISID
+1005 DKAPRNISID

-1035 TQNSLICTKDDVVFQ
+1035 TQNSLICTKDDVVIQ

-1065 RASFSVVGDIM
+1065 QASFSVVGDIM
-1076 GAAMQNVHQLL
+1076 GTAMQNVHQLL

-1119 EVKSKAIG
+1119 EVKAKAIG

-1160 TAFVYKSFAQASHFI
+1160 TAFVYKTFAQASHFI

-1188 LASKQKPDGC
+1188 LASRQKPDGC

-1213 VNDELSLSAY
+1213 VDDELSLSAY

-1232 HSGSYPVVRNAFFC
+1232 HSSSYSVVRNAFFC
-1246 LKTASEKSI
+1246 LEAASEKNI
-1255 SDIYTQALMAYAFCL
+1255 SDVYTQALMAYAFCL

-1277 ESFLRELQ
+1277 ESFLRVLQ
-1285 KSAKEADGSQHWEQ
+1285 KSAKEVDGSQHWEH
-1299 KERSPSEKSPS
+1299 KERSPSEESPS

-1319 VEITSYVLLAMLYKP
+1319 VEITSYVLMALLYKP
-1334 NRSQEDLTKASGI
+1334 NRNQEDLTKASRI
-1347 VQWIIRQQNPYGGFS
+1347 VQWIITQQNSYGGFS
-1362 STQDTVIALQALSAY
+1362 STQDTVIALQALAAY

-1382 NSVTQNVVKIASK
+1382 NSVTQNVVKITSK
-1395 KPFEKVIIVNNA
+1395 KPFEKVFIVNNE

-1412 QETPL
+1412 QQTPL

-1442 NIHLPEGAFGFSLSV
+1442 NIRLPEGAFGFSLSV
-1457 KASHASCPLDR
+1457 QTSNVSCPLDR
-1468 PAKFDIVLITQQQAH
+1468 PAKFDIVLI
-1483 VIRSSLPMLHEARSR
+1483 S
-1498 ELMFAS
+1498 
-1504 PGMVQTDRG
+1504 
-1513 FCRFSYTG
+1513 SYTG
-1521 KRSSSNMVII
+1521 KRSTSNMVII

-1548 LIDSHT
+1548 LIDGHT
-1554 VMQVENKKNHVLLYL
+1554 VMQAENKKNHVLLYL
-1569 QNISQKK
+1569 ENISQKK

-1591 HPKPA
+1591 YPKPA

-1604 ETEKYA
+1604 ETEEYA
-1610 VAQYM
+1610 VAQYT
-1615 SPCKED
+1615 SPCKEA

>member
-1 MNCFLGRELTSF
+1 NCFLGRELISF
-13 FCLPVRKMWLKFLL
+13 FCLTVRKMWLKFLL

-52 QSDSPG
+52 QTDSPG

-67 KETISVRVILEY
+67 NETISIRAILEY

-100 NFTIPSVNSSPLAF
+100 NFTIPPLNSAPLAF
-114 ISFSAKGTTVSLE
+114 ISFSAKGSTVNLE
-127 ERRSVMIWNTESIV
+127 ERRSVMIWNMKSIV

-148 IYKPGQSV
+148 VYKPGQSGEYL
-156 MFRVVA
+156 FIA
-162 LDFNFKPVQEMYP
+162 KDFQGKKTVSLYSFFV
-175 SIAIQDPRGNRIF
+175 QDPRGNRIF
-188 QWQNVTSEINI
+188 QWQNVTSEMNI

-210 ILGNYKIIVAKKS
+210 ILGNYKIIIAKKS
-223 GDKTNHSFLVEEYV
+223 GDKTNHSFLVKEYV

-275 VQLSVCRDFDSYGR
+275 AQISVCRDFDSYGR

-303 DTDGCLS
+303 ETEGCLS

-344 TATQSISI
+344 TATRSISI
-352 TRVMSSTQFENM
+352 TRVMTSIQFENM
-364 DRHYRRG
+364 DRQYRRG

-382 KDNSPISSEVI
+382 KDNSPISNEVV

-399 KNTNNFTTD
+399 KNTDNFTTD

-421 MFDPEISLRATYKT
+421 MFDPEISLKVTYKS
-435 SDHCHSEG
+435 SDQCHSEG
-443 WIEPSYPDASLS
+443 WIEPSYPDAFLS
-455 IQRFYSWT
+455 VQRFYSWT
-463 SSFVRIEPLWKDLS
+463 SSFVRIEPLWKELS

-492 EGYESINTMNFYY
+492 EGYKSINTMNFYY
-505 VVSVGFLHGLL
+505 V
-516 KGLDRAAIWQFIHSN
+516 
-531 DSRACSSWFW
+531 
-541 ITSQHNGKQ
+541 
-550 PKDRNSTEVVWQNY
+550 
-564 PLRKN
+564 
-569 DPHFWPCNS
+569 
-578 ISYDKGPSSSSSS
+578 
-591 GSIHRALRLIFNH
+591 
-604 LKPSQCTCL
+604 
-613 DRPVDGMA
+613 GMA
-621 KGKIVLTGEIKVNIQ
+621 KGKIVLTGEIKVNIR
-636 ADQNSNFTIPLV
+636 ADQKGTFTIPFV
-648 VNEKMAPALRL
+648 VNEKMAPGLQL

-669 LVADSVRFPVEKCF
+669 LVADSIRFPVEKCF
-683 KNKVQ
+683 KNKVR

-702 SLVIEAAANSFCA
+702 SLVIEAAADSFCA
-715 VRAVDQSVLLLK
+715 VRAVDQSVLLLQP
-727 SETELS
+727 ETELS
-733 AETIYSLHPLQDF
+733 EEMIYNLHPLQDF

-795 GMKFFTN
+795 GIKFFTN
-802 SKVRQPVV
+802 AKVRQPVV
-810 CSSETARPTQYFL
+810 CTSETVRPSPYFL

-865 IVLINSTGKASI
+865 IILINSTGKASI
-877 SYTVPDTI
+877 SYTIPDTI
-885 TEWKASA
+885 TEWKASV

-898 VGFGMSVPATLAVFQ
+898 VGFGMSVPATLTAFQ

-943 CIKINISLS
+943 CIKINVLLS

-977 YVWNIFPKKIG
+977 YVWNIFPKEIG

-996 ETKDDGACG
+996 ETQDDGACG
-1005 GKAPRNISID
+1005 DKAPRNISID

-1023 LLVEPEGIRREK
+1023 LLVEPEGVRREK
-1035 TQNSLICTKDDVVFQ
+1035 TQNSLICTKDDVVIK
-1050 DVALDLPTN
+1050 DVALDLPKN

-1065 RASFSVVGDIM
+1065 RASFSVIGDIM
-1076 GAAMQNVHQLL
+1076 GTAMQNLHQLL

-1188 LASKQKPDGC
+1188 LASKQKSDGC
-1198 FRSVGT
+1198 FQSVGT

-1213 VNDELSLSAY
+1213 VGDELSLSAY

-1232 HSGSYPVVRNAFFC
+1232 HSISYPVVRNALFC
-1246 LKTASEKSI
+1246 LETASEKNI
-1255 SDIYTQALMAYAFCL
+1255 SDVYTQALMAYAFCL

-1277 ESFLRELQ
+1277 DSFLRELQ
-1285 KSAKEADGSQHWEQ
+1285 KSAKEVDGSQHWEQ
-1299 KERSPSEKSPS
+1299 EKRSPSEKSPS

-1319 VEITSYVLLAMLYKP
+1319 VEITSYILLALLCKP
-1334 NRSQEDLTKASGI
+1334 NQNQEDLTKASAI

-1362 STQDTVIALQALSAY
+1362 STQDTVIALQALAAY

-1382 NSVTQNVVKIASK
+1382 NSVTQNIVKITSK
-1395 KPFEKVIIVNNA
+1395 KPFEKVFIVNDA
-1407 NRLLL
+1407 NRLLV

-1417 PEVPGKYSLTVNGS
+1417 LEVPGKYSLTVNGS
-1431 GCVLMQTALRY
+1431 GCVLLQTVLRY
-1442 NIHLPEGAFGFSLSV
+1442 NIHLPEGAFGFSFSV
-1457 KASHASCPLDR
+1457 KTSKASCPLDG
-1468 PAKFDIVLITQQQAH
+1468 PAKFDIVLI
-1483 VIRSSLPMLHEARSR
+1483 S
-1498 ELMFAS
+1498 
-1504 PGMVQTDRG
+1504 
-1513 FCRFSYTG
+1513 SYTG
-1521 KRSSSNMVII
+1521 KRSRSNMVII

-1548 LIDSHT
+1548 LIDGHT
-1554 VMQVENKKNHVLLYL
+1554 VMQVENKKNHILLYL
-1569 QNISQKK
+1569 ENISQKK

-1604 ETEKYA
+1604 ETEEYA

-1615 SPCKED
+1615 SPCK
-1621 VAEMD
+1621 

>member
-1 MNCFLGRELTSF
+1 
-13 FCLPVRKMWLKFLL
+13 
-27 AILLLHVTA
+27 
-36 AKEPE
+36 
-41 PQYVLMVPAVL
+41 
-52 QSDSPG
+52 
-58 QVCLQFLNL
+58 
-67 KETISVRVILEY
+67 
-79 GAVNTT
+79 
-85 IFEKTMTASNGLQCF
+85 
-100 NFTIPSVNSSPLAF
+100 
-114 ISFSAKGTTVSLE
+114 
-127 ERRSVMIWNTESIV
+127 
-141 FVQTDKP
+141 
-148 IYKPGQSV
+148 
-156 MFRVVA
+156 
-162 LDFNFKPVQEMYP
+162 
-175 SIAIQDPRGNRIF
+175 
-188 QWQNVTSEINI
+188 
-199 IQIEFPLTEEP
+199 
-210 ILGNYKIIVAKKS
+210 
-223 GDKTNHSFLVEEYV
+223 
-237 LPKFDVTVTAPESLT
+237 
-252 VLDSEFTVKVCGVY
+252 Y

-289 CKKSPVCQSFTKDL
+289 CKRSPVCQSFTKDL

-310 QVFSSNI
+310 RVFSSNT

-352 TRVMSSTQFENM
+352 TRVMSSIQFENM

-382 KDNSPISSEVI
+382 KDNSPISNEVI

-492 EGYESINTMNFYY
+492 EGYKSISTMNFYY
-505 VVSVGFLHGLL
+505 V
-516 KGLDRAAIWQFIHSN
+516 
-531 DSRACSSWFW
+531 
-541 ITSQHNGKQ
+541 
-550 PKDRNSTEVVWQNY
+550 
-564 PLRKN
+564 
-569 DPHFWPCNS
+569 
-578 ISYDKGPSSSSSS
+578 
-591 GSIHRALRLIFNH
+591 
-604 LKPSQCTCL
+604 
-613 DRPVDGMA
+613 GMA

-636 ADQNSNFTIPLV
+636 ADQNGTFTVPLV

-669 LVADSVRFPVEKCF
+669 LVADSVQFPVEKCF
-683 KNKVQ
+683 ENKVQ

-746 QGYIFNGLNL
+746 QGYVFNGLNL

-810 CSSETARPTQYFL
+810 CSSETVRPTQYFL
-823 NAGFMASTHHVKSS
+823 NSGFMASTHHVKSS

-898 VGFGMSVPATLAVFQ
+898 VGFGMSMPATLAVFQ

-925 IRGEDFLL
+925 IRGEYFLL
-933 RANVFNYLDH
+933 RANVFNYLDD
-943 CIKINISLS
+943 CIKINVSLS
-952 DSLDYQAKLI
+952 DSLEYQAKLM

-1005 GKAPRNISID
+1005 DKAPRNISID

-1035 TQNSLICTKDDVVFQ
+1035 TQNSLICTKDDVFIQ
-1050 DVALDLPTN
+1050 DVGLDLPTN

-1076 GAAMQNVHQLL
+1076 GAAMQNLHQLL

-1175 YIDDNVQAQTLMW
+1175 YIDDSVQAQTLMW
-1188 LASKQKPDGC
+1188 LSSKQKPDGC

-1246 LKTASEKSI
+1246 LETASEKNI
-1255 SDIYTQALMAYAFCL
+1255 GDIYTQALMAYAFCL

-1285 KSAKEADGSQHWEQ
+1285 KSAKEVDGSQHWEQ
-1299 KERSPSEKSPS
+1299 EERSPSEKSPS
-1310 FLDHAPSAE
+1310 FLDHAPSSE
-1319 VEITSYVLLAMLYKP
+1319 VEITSYVLLALLYKP
-1334 NRSQEDLTKASGI
+1334 NRSQQDLTKASVI
-1347 VQWIIRQQNPYGGFS
+1347 VQWIIMQQNPYGGFS

-1382 NSVTQNVVKIASK
+1382 NSVTQNVVKITSK
-1395 KPFEKVIIVNNA
+1395 KPFEKVFIVNNA

-1412 QETPL
+1412 QESPL

-1431 GCVLMQTALRY
+1431 GCVLTQTALRY

-1457 KASHASCPLDR
+1457 KTSHASCPLDR
-1468 PAKFDIVLITQQQAH
+1468 PAKFDLVLI
-1483 VIRSSLPMLHEARSR
+1483 S
-1498 ELMFAS
+1498 
-1504 PGMVQTDRG
+1504 
-1513 FCRFSYTG
+1513 SYTG
-1521 KRSSSNMVII
+1521 KRSNSNMVII
-1531 DVKMLSGFVP
+1531 DVKMLSGFAP

-1604 ETEKYA
+1604 ETEEYA
-1610 VAQYM
+1610 VAQYR
-1615 SPCKED
+1615 SPCK
-1621 VAEMD
+1621 

>member
-1 MNCFLGRELTSF
+1 NCFLGRELISF

-27 AILLLHVTA
+27 AILLLHVTT

-52 QSDSPG
+52 QTDSPG

-67 KETISVRVILEY
+67 NETLSVRVILEY

-100 NFTIPSVNSSPLAF
+100 NFTIPPVNSAPLAF
-114 ISFSAKGTTVSLE
+114 ISFSAKGATVNLE

-175 SIAIQDPRGNRIF
+175 SIAIQDPQGNRIF
-188 QWQNVTSEINI
+188 QWQNVTSQMNI
-199 IQIEFPLTEEP
+199 IQIEFLLTEEP

-223 GDKTNHSFLVEEYV
+223 GDKTDHSFLVEEYV

-275 VQLSVCRDFDSYGR
+275 VQLSVCRDFDSYGK

-303 DTDGCLS
+303 KTEGCLS

-317 FELNRIGYMR
+317 FELNRIGYVR

-332 AIVTEKGTGLQL
+332 ATVTEKGTGLRL

-352 TRVMSSTQFENM
+352 TRVMSSIQFENM
-364 DRHYRRG
+364 DRHYKRG

-382 KDNSPISSEVI
+382 KDNSPISNEVI

-399 KNTNNFTTD
+399 KNTDNFTTD
-408 DNGIA
+408 DNGVA
-413 EFSIDTSE
+413 EFSIDTSK
-421 MFDPEISLRATYKT
+421 MFDPEISLKATYKT
-435 SDHCHSEG
+435 SDQCHFEG
-443 WIEPSYPDASLS
+443 WIEPSYPDASFS

-463 SSFVRIEPLWKDLS
+463 NSFVRIEPLWKDLS
-477 CGQKRMITVHYVLNT
+477 CGQKTMITVHYVLNT
-492 EGYESINTMNFYY
+492 EGYRSISTMNFYY
-505 VVSVGFLHGLL
+505 V
-516 KGLDRAAIWQFIHSN
+516 
-531 DSRACSSWFW
+531 
-541 ITSQHNGKQ
+541 
-550 PKDRNSTEVVWQNY
+550 
-564 PLRKN
+564 
-569 DPHFWPCNS
+569 
-578 ISYDKGPSSSSSS
+578 
-591 GSIHRALRLIFNH
+591 
-604 LKPSQCTCL
+604 
-613 DRPVDGMA
+613 GMA

-636 ADQNSNFTIPLV
+636 ADQNGTFTIPLV

-669 LVADSVRFPVEKCF
+669 LVADSIRFPVEMCF

-688 LQFSEKQMRSASNV
+688 LQFSEKQMRSASNI

-715 VRAVDQSVLLLK
+715 VRAVDQSVLLLR

-810 CSSETARPTQYFL
+810 CSSETVRPPSYFL
-823 NAGFMASTHHVKSS
+823 NSGFMASTYHVKSS

-847 RLILET
+847 RVILET

-877 SYTVPDTI
+877 SYTIPDTI

-898 VGFGMSVPATLAVFQ
+898 IGFGISVPATLTAFQ

-925 IRGEDFLL
+925 IRGEEFLL

-943 CIKINISLS
+943 CTSINVLLL
-952 DSLDYQAKLI
+952 DSLDYQAKVI
-962 SPEDDGCVCAKQRKT
+962 SPEDDGCVCAKERQT
-977 YVWNIFPKKIG
+977 YVWNIFPKEIG

-996 ETKDDGACG
+996 ETKDDGSCG
-1005 GKAPRNISID
+1005 DKAPRNISIV

-1023 LLVEPEGIRREK
+1023 VLVEPEGIRREK
-1035 TQNSLICTKDDVVFQ
+1035 TKNSLICTKDDAVIQ

-1076 GAAMQNVHQLL
+1076 GTAMQNVHQLL

-1188 LASKQKPDGC
+1188 LASKQKSDGC

-1213 VNDELSLSAY
+1213 VDDELSLSAY

-1232 HSGSYPVVRNAFFC
+1232 HSGLYPVVRNAFFC
-1246 LKTASEKSI
+1246 LETASEKNI
-1255 SDIYTQALMAYAFCL
+1255 SDVYTQALMAYAFCL

-1285 KSAKEADGSQHWEQ
+1285 KSAKEVDGSQHWEQ
-1299 KERSPSEKSPS
+1299 EERSPSEKSPS

-1319 VEITSYVLLAMLYKP
+1319 VEITSYVLLALLYKP
-1334 NRSQEDLTKASGI
+1334 DRNQEDLTKASGI

-1362 STQDTVIALQALSAY
+1362 STQDTVIALQALAAY

-1382 NSVTQNVVKIASK
+1382 NSVTQNVVKITSK
-1395 KPFEKVIIVNNA
+1395 KPFEKVFIVNNE

-1412 QETPL
+1412 QQTPL
-1417 PEVPGKYSLTVNGS
+1417 PEVPGKYSLRVNGS

-1457 KASHASCPLDR
+1457 QTSNASCPLDR
-1468 PAKFDIVLITQQQAH
+1468 PAKFDIVLI
-1483 VIRSSLPMLHEARSR
+1483 S
-1498 ELMFAS
+1498 
-1504 PGMVQTDRG
+1504 
-1513 FCRFSYTG
+1513 SYTG

-1548 LIDSHT
+1548 LIDGRT

-1569 QNISQKK
+1569 ENILQKK
-1576 RKEITFSVEQDFVVT
+1576 KKQITFSVEQDFVAT
-1591 HPKPA
+1591 HLKPA

-1604 ETEKYA
+1604 ETEEYA
-1610 VAQYM
+1610 VAQYT
-1615 SPCKED
+1615 SPCK
-1621 VAEMD
+1621 

>member
-1 MNCFLGRELTSF
+1 MNCFLGIEMISF

-41 PQYVLMVPAVL
+41 LQYVLMVPAVL
-52 QSDSPG
+52 QTDSPG
-58 QVCLQFLNL
+58 QICLQFLNL
-67 KETISVRVILEY
+67 NETISVRVILEH

-100 NFTIPSVNSSPLAF
+100 NFTIPPVSSAPLAF

-127 ERRSVMIWNTESIV
+127 ERRSVMIWKTESIV

-175 SIAIQDPRGNRIF
+175 LIAIQDPRGNRIF
-188 QWQNVTSEINI
+188 QWQNVTSEMNI

-223 GDKTNHSFLVEEYV
+223 GDKSYHSFLVDEYV
-237 LPKFDVTVTAPESLT
+237 LPKFDVTVTAPERLT

-275 VQLSVCRDFDSYGR
+275 VHLSVCRDFDSYGR

-303 DTDGCLS
+303 EAEGCLS

-317 FELNRIGYMR
+317 FELNRIGYMK

-344 TATQSISI
+344 TATQFISI
-352 TRVMSSTQFENM
+352 TRVMSSIQFENM

-382 KDNSPISSEVI
+382 KDNSPISSEVVH
-393 QLFVNN
+393 LFVNN
-399 KNTNNFTTD
+399 KNTDNFTTD

-413 EFSIDTSE
+413 QFSIDTSE
-421 MFDPEISLRATYKT
+421 MFDPEISLKATYKT
-435 SDHCHSEG
+435 SDQCHSDG
-443 WIEPSYPDASLS
+443 WIEPSYPDASFS

-477 CGQKRMITVHYVLNT
+477 CGQKKMITVHYVLNT
-492 EGYESINTMNFYY
+492 EGYKINTMDFYY
-505 VVSVGFLHGLL
+505 V
-516 KGLDRAAIWQFIHSN
+516 
-531 DSRACSSWFW
+531 
-541 ITSQHNGKQ
+541 
-550 PKDRNSTEVVWQNY
+550 
-564 PLRKN
+564 
-569 DPHFWPCNS
+569 
-578 ISYDKGPSSSSSS
+578 
-591 GSIHRALRLIFNH
+591 
-604 LKPSQCTCL
+604 
-613 DRPVDGMA
+613 GMA
-621 KGKIVLTGEIKVNIQ
+621 KGKIVLTGEMKVNIQ
-636 ADQNSNFTIPLV
+636 ADQNGTFTIPLV
-648 VNEKMAPALRL
+648 VNEKMAPSLQL

-688 LQFSEKQMRSASNV
+688 LQFSEKRMRSASNI
-702 SLVIEAAANSFCA
+702 SLDVEAAANSFCA

-727 SETELS
+727 SEPELS
-733 AETIYSLHPLQDF
+733 AEMIYRLHPLQDF
-746 QGYIFNGLNL
+746 QGYIFDGLNL
-756 EDDPQDPCVSSDN
+756 EDDPQDPCVSSEN
-769 IFHKGLYYTPVMSGL
+769 IFHKGLYYTPVTSGL

-810 CSSETARPTQYFL
+810 CTSETVRPPAYFL
-823 NAGFMASTHHVKSS
+823 NPGFMASTNRVKSS

-877 SYTVPDTI
+877 SYTIPDTI

-892 FCVEEL
+892 FCVEES
-898 VGFGMSVPATLAVFQ
+898 VGFGMSVPTTLTAFQ

-933 RANVFNYLDH
+933 RANVFNYLDY
-943 CIKINISLS
+943 CIKINVLLS

-962 SPEDDGCVCAKQRKT
+962 SPEDGGCVCAKQRKT
-977 YVWNIFPKKIG
+977 YAWNIFPKEIG

-996 ETKDDGACG
+996 ETKDDEACG
-1005 GKAPRNISID
+1005 DKAPRNISID
-1015 YRDTQIRT
+1015 YRDTQMRI

-1035 TQNSLICTKDDVVFQ
+1035 TQNSLICTKDDVSIQ
-1050 DVALDLPTN
+1050 EVALDVPTN
-1059 VVEGSA
+1059 VVERSA

-1076 GAAMQNVHQLL
+1076 GTAMQNVHQLL

-1104 IYVLDYLNKTGQLSE
+1104 IYVLDYLNKTEQLSE

-1213 VNDELSLSAY
+1213 VDDELSLSAY
-1223 ITIAMLEAG
+1223 ITIAMLEAQ
-1232 HSGSYPVVRNAFFC
+1232 HSSSYPVVRNAFYC
-1246 LKTASEKSI
+1246 LETASEKII
-1255 SDIYTQALMAYAFCL
+1255 SDVYTQALMAYAFCL

-1285 KSAKEADGSQHWEQ
+1285 KSAKEVDGSQHWEQ
-1299 KERSPSEKSPS
+1299 VERSPSEKSPS

-1319 VEITSYVLLAMLYKP
+1319 VEITSYVLLALLCKP
-1334 NRSQEDLTKASGI
+1334 SRNQEDLTKASGI

-1362 STQDTVIALQALSAY
+1362 STQDTVIALQALAAY

-1395 KPFEKVIIVNNA
+1395 KPFQKVFIVNNT

-1412 QETPL
+1412 QQTPL
-1417 PEVPGKYSLTVNGS
+1417 PEVPEKYSLTVNGS

-1457 KASHASCPLDR
+1457 QTSNASCPLDQ
-1468 PAKFDIVLITQQQAH
+1468 PAKFDIVLI
-1483 VIRSSLPMLHEARSR
+1483 S
-1498 ELMFAS
+1498 
-1504 PGMVQTDRG
+1504 
-1513 FCRFSYTG
+1513 SYTG

-1548 LIDSHT
+1548 LIGSQT
-1554 VMQVENKKNHVLLYL
+1554 VMQVENKKSHVLLYL
-1569 QNISQKK
+1569 ENISQKK

-1604 ETEKYA
+1604 ETEEYA
-1610 VAQYM
+1610 AAQYT
-1615 SPCKED
+1615 SPCKD
-1621 VAEMD
+1621 AVAEMDQ